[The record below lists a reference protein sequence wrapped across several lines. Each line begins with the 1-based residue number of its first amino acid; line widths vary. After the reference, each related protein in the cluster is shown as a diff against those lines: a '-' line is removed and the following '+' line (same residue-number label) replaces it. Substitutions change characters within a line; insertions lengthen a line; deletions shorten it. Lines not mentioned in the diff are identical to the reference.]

1 MSCLIE
7 TLEIRKLAESIPG
20 ETVQS
25 VLGLVALWQKRNN
38 KSIDEY
44 PSVEELTDFKSE
56 IRSSVMNWARTAP
69 NNYEI
74 STKGDKRFSALN
86 AKFRQGTIIDG
97 VDVSGRTIED
107 VYQSVIKKSR
117 KGQAPSKDSKLYRAP
132 VSSYSGNITPDA
144 NTIFVFG
151 SNPEGR
157 HSAGAAKVARE
168 KFGAIYGQGEG
179 LQGNAY
185 ALPTKDL
192 RVRENNSLRSIP
204 EGQIIESIK
213 KLYDAARQNSN
224 KQFKIAYRNTTTAS
238 LNGYTGLEMID
249 MFLKAGSI
257 PSNIVFSK
265 EWVDTGKFNLSKEA
279 LEDFSYYVGYFPLW
293 KEWARQNPELIEELR
308 QKSAGKILTDQFANT
323 RVSQARALAE
333 ILNSSLFNHGDL
345 SVDRSYPFETT
356 EISISEEQSRVD
368 LDFTPTKRRD
378 RVSLIARLFSN
389 EINKALQETNSIL
402 NKRIERASSEEERNE
417 LRREI
422 NGLNRFDVIEKI
434 TPAGL
439 FGRVFDIF
447 QSYVS
452 DSEDN
457 RVQAEL
463 DKINSSKGADRF
475 SNEDKLKAAQRRTE
489 YKTQEYK
496 KVLHNFNALAEE
508 TSSILRVTEGLLLN
522 LNYTAASDVNLNE
535 ENPEGIS
542 VIDQQD
548 DIFNK
553 EETFKEGWMTDYRR
567 VSNSESLTQAV
578 RKAINNIPKLDY
590 NGKREQ
596 DDLGFPRYLDPS
608 YVVYTL
614 LDKLSNMMTSED
626 MIPLLQE
633 LSQRRPWVK
642 QVIKV
647 LQKDED
653 LFSQF
658 YQNFRKNFT
667 SYWIQKEKAS
677 GNDTI
682 RQTINI
688 NKSEGYNYLI
698 NSWRD
703 NYDSGTELDPDSIYD
718 SNRELNQENA
728 KKGLGWTGA
737 LNNRFSNLDT
747 NSRIELMENDRIWN
761 SIMKLLR
768 MISIDTNPALIKTA
782 LTNIKTSEGIE
793 YTDPIMLLLPQ
804 LDIIFS
810 GVASGKVKTGDLI
823 NNFDSAYTSIAS
835 LIKDVGEDSF
845 ERSFR
850 DGDKSYFSYTN
861 PNYIGDLI
869 KQLNNTD
876 EKKFREFVNKE
887 YRPYWWFFKDG
898 EWRND
903 WLKQMINSKEIRKG
917 LKHKVVLS
925 SEFLTPQGRSKSEYS
940 GWDELEYTLILLTEY
955 FSEPENSKSNTKWAW
970 YHLPILSD
978 TASAEFIRFRKYE
991 SGIEYDEDGNELT
1004 YDDIILDK
1012 LVELVNQEYD
1022 RIMLV
1027 RQLDEEYQNGNHNVP
1042 FIANYNIARNRDGSI
1057 KSIGGAEFKFLP
1069 ALNSF
1074 RYEDGKLF
1082 VDKLG
1087 ELSRTG
1093 SGANVRSFIK
1103 DALREIMERGFEEEY
1118 NRWSSIG
1125 VLDGMRRV
1133 DSKYSSESRIREAL
1147 RNYYW
1152 NSKLATS
1159 QIIQLTT
1166 TDLAFY
1172 KDTVEFQKRF
1182 KEVDAPSLRLNTSS
1196 AYKGERVGRDFEKTI
1211 YLKDDEV
1218 SSSVIQD
1225 IVEIIMEKHNK
1236 GELSDYDTASILS
1249 KYGYTNYSTKN
1260 DRGEGINFV
1269 RIGDSIVETSHVNV
1283 SDAQAYRSLSS
1294 YRAILNMQGQWNDDM
1309 ERAYNNLKS
1318 GTWDISDFNIIWQT
1332 KKPFVYSQV
1341 RKETGINGY
1350 ENIKVP
1356 VQHKNSEFLLLA
1368 TSKPIGGVLGRSDKL
1383 RAINEFMEENDID
1396 VVQFESAVKVGKQ
1409 GIIDLSSV
1417 STFDET
1423 KEYLEKVTIKE
1434 GVEDPN
1440 VVHKVS
1446 YNHYGIQTLT
1456 PEHSVDATQSVGT
1469 QVRKLIAAD
1478 LPNNPSFRITVNGK
1492 QFTKEEWWKLYNEVI
1507 AENILDSYLRE
1518 SKHFEDP
1525 SGVEKI
1531 LHDNIRG
1538 NQRYGIDTLKSCTIN
1553 KQGEFNI
1560 PLFEPL
1566 ETQTV
1571 QNLLT
1576 SALKQNIT
1584 KQKTRGGALIQTS
1597 DYGITDKPK
1606 IVFEGTG
1613 KNKRIKY
1620 VECYMTA
1627 YSKAFFPILG
1637 KEGTHELDIDKKDL
1651 RTGKSLLDPKLRNLI
1666 GYRVPT
1672 ENAYS
1677 ILPLYIKGF
1686 LPQQNGSAIIL
1697 PDEVT
1702 AITGSDF
1709 DIDKDFIML
1718 YEFNIIE
1725 YDYTGAKKDFI
1736 AEQKVLETLAPL
1748 FKGGNILEDLAN
1760 IPIEFKEW
1768 FNDNRENYRL
1778 PVPRIEKVRYDFNK
1792 APKDN
1797 SLRARNNL
1805 LIDMMWGVLTHPD
1818 TASRILNPGS
1828 FDYQKRAARIVRILE
1843 MSSKKDLRSE
1853 LGLKEGSIIDYLMSL
1868 DLSVLNK
1875 MASIFSNRLDPLAPS
1890 TQTYFHRQNMTGAN
1904 LIGIYA
1910 NHNANHALMQYT
1922 RLELNE
1928 NGSFKLN
1935 GKTLT
1940 SLHSIMNDDKEYIS
1954 KNNAGYLNA
1963 SVDNAKDPVLADINQ
1978 NMFTADAT
1986 MLLSR
1991 LGYNPIEVGLLITQP
2006 IVKDMTQ
2013 TFFKTRGSSKELI
2026 MSQVLDEYQNK
2037 AALLGDISYDYF
2049 KGNDFS
2055 IEDLANDIMMFKE
2068 LDNMSSRSKINFYKR
2083 QTAVGY
2089 LFKRIMRD
2097 ADYLSNLVQST
2108 KFDTD
2113 RGGAGPTIAHTEIL
2127 MQRLSNFLE
2136 SIDMDEGFPLN
2147 GAEIIRNDISLDS
2160 SIEVLRDN
2168 IFRSP
2173 LPFIQA
2179 FYTLGIK
2186 QSERLLGKYF
2196 PQFTPSFREV
2206 IAALR
2211 NYTRT
2216 GILDAKTMNSIYNDL
2231 ITYIMSK
2238 TPFFGDEFAVSSKEK
2253 RKWFVTKFPQYFKE
2267 VVSKNEDIANLDFIK
2282 GLRVIR
2288 SDSSPVDVLVFRNA
2302 GRLNPSLKEKYTRDW
2317 ESLLYMDNPEAQKL
2331 ALDLIR
2337 YEYYRNGF
2345 AFGPSTFTHL
2355 APMSVKLAIPD
2366 YIDTLRSLLI
2376 NEDDYSDFVDQYV
2389 YNHLDNRAL
2398 VPMIPTGTTVKFTT
2412 DKGRLKSTVEFTIG
2426 PDSNTSDRKVV
2437 KDFVRI
2443 GSLTAY
2449 DFRNFIA
2456 KMHDGKI
2463 VYYRLEESS
2472 NDTAIYKRIFPLG
2485 VKNNFIEYEYGK
2497 DVEEIESIFSKDT
2510 EKYSDITSED
2520 DSTSL
2525 EDPSEGDSMESSNLR
2540 AEDQDLINKAFNEV
2554 YGTPLEGYTMED
2566 DILSI
2571 QPNTEYRDANGD
2583 VICGA
2588 MNIK

>member
-7 TLEIRKLAESIPG
+7 TPEIRKLAESTPG
-20 ETVQS
+20 ETIQS
-25 VLGLVALWQKRNN
+25 ILGLVALWQERNN

-44 PSVEELTDFKSE
+44 PSIEELASFKSE
-56 IRSSVMNWARTAP
+56 IRSS
-69 NNYEI
+69 
-74 STKGDKRFSALN
+74 
-86 AKFRQGTIIDG
+86 
-97 VDVSGRTIED
+97 
-107 VYQSVIKKSR
+107 
-117 KGQAPSKDSKLYRAP
+117 SKM
-132 VSSYSGNITPDA
+132 
-144 NTIFVFG
+144 
-151 SNPEGR
+151 
-157 HSAGAAKVARE
+157 
-168 KFGAIYGQGEG
+168 
-179 LQGNAY
+179 
-185 ALPTKDL
+185 
-192 RVRENNSLRSIP
+192 SI
-204 EGQIIESIK
+204 
-213 KLYDAARQNSN
+213 
-224 KQFKIAYRNTTTAS
+224 
-238 LNGYTGLEMID
+238 
-249 MFLKAGSI
+249 
-257 PSNIVFSK
+257 
-265 EWVDTGKFNLSKEA
+265 
-279 LEDFSYYVGYFPLW
+279 
-293 KEWARQNPELIEELR
+293 
-308 QKSAGKILTDQFANT
+308 
-323 RVSQARALAE
+323 
-333 ILNSSLFNHGDL
+333 
-345 SVDRSYPFETT
+345 YPFESPT
-356 EISISEEQSRVD
+356 ISINEEQARVD

-378 RVSLIARLFSN
+378 RVSLMARLFSN
-389 EINKALQETNSIL
+389 EIDMALQEMNSIL
-402 NKRIERASSEEERNE
+402 NERIERASSEEERDE
-417 LRREI
+417 LIGEI
-422 NGLNRFDVIEKI
+422 NGLNRFNVIEKI

-439 FGRVFDIF
+439 FSRVFNIF
-447 QSYVS
+447 QSYVN

-475 SNEDKLKAAQRRTE
+475 SDEDKLKAAQRRAE

-496 KVLHNFNALAEE
+496 KVLRNFNALAEE
-508 TSSILRVTEGLLLN
+508 TSSILRVTEGLVLN
-522 LNYTAASDVNLNE
+522 LNYTAASDANQNE
-535 ENPEGIS
+535 VNPEGIS
-542 VIDQQD
+542 IIDQQD
-548 DIFNK
+548 DVLNK
-553 EETFKEGWMTDYRR
+553 EETFKEGWMTDFRQ
-567 VSNSESLTQAV
+567 VSNNESLTQAV
-578 RKAINNIPKLDY
+578 RKAINKIPKLDY

-1125 VLDGMRRV
+1125 VLDGMSRV

-1260 DRGEGINFV
+1260 DRGEDINFV

-1651 RTGKSLLDPKLRNLI
+1651 RTGKPLLDPKLRNLI

-1718 YEFNIIE
+1718 YEFDIIE

-1748 FKGGNILEDLAN
+1748 FKEGNILEDLAN
-1760 IPIEFKEW
+1760 SPIEFKEW

-1843 MSSKKDLRSE
+1843 MSSEKDLRSE

-2160 SIEVLRDN
+2160 SIEALRDN

-2238 TPFFGDEFAVSSKEK
+2238 TPFFGDESAVSSKEK

-2426 PDSNTSDRKVV
+2426 PDSNPSDRKVV

-2472 NDTAIYKRIFPLG
+2472 NDTAVYKRIFPLG

>member
-475 SNEDKLKAAQRRTE
+475 SDEDKLKAAQRRAE

-614 LDKLSNMMTSED
+614 LDKLSSMVTSKD

-642 QVIKV
+642 QVIKL
-647 LQKDED
+647 LQKDET

-703 NYDSGTELDPDSIYD
+703 NYDSGTELDSDSIYGSD
-718 SNRELNQENA
+718 RELNQENA
-728 KKGLGWTGA
+728 KKGLEWTRA

-747 NSRIELMENDRIWN
+747 SSRIDLMENDRIWN

-768 MISIDTNPALIKTA
+768 MIGIDTNPALVKEA
-782 LTNIKTSEGIE
+782 LTNIKSSENVK
-793 YTDPIMLLLPQ
+793 YTDPIMLLFPQ

-810 GVASGKVKTGDLI
+810 GVASGEVKTGDLI

-835 LIKDVGEDSF
+835 LIKDVGEDAF

-869 KQLNNTD
+869 KQLNDTD
-876 EKKFREFVNKE
+876 ERRFKEFIDKE
-887 YRPYWWFFKDG
+887 YKPYWWFFKNE

-903 WLKQMINSKEIRKG
+903 WLNQIINSRDIRKG
-917 LKHKVVLS
+917 LKHKVVIS
-925 SEFLTPQGRSKSEYS
+925 SEFLTPQGRTKLEYS
-940 GWDELEYTLILLTEY
+940 SWDELEYTLILLTEY
-955 FSEPENSKSNTKWAW
+955 FSEPEDSRSNIKWAW

-978 TASAEFIRFRKYE
+978 AASAEFIRFRKYE

-1118 NRWSSIG
+1118 NRWNSIG
-1125 VLDGMRRV
+1125 VLDGMSRV

-1159 QIIQLTT
+1159 QIIQLAT

-1172 KDTVEFQKRF
+1172 KDMKEFQKRF
-1182 KEVDAPSLRLNTSS
+1182 KEVHAPSLRLNTSS
-1196 AYKGERVGRDFEKTI
+1196 TYKGERTGRDFERTI

-1218 SSSVIQD
+1218 VSSVIQD
-1225 IVEIIMEKHNK
+1225 IVEVIMEKHNK

-1260 DRGEGINFV
+1260 NRGENIQYV
-1269 RIGDSIVETSHVNV
+1269 KIGNSVVETSAVNV
-1283 SDAQAYRSLSS
+1283 ADAQAYRSLSS
-1294 YRAILNMQGQWNDDM
+1294 YRAILDMQGQWNDDM
-1309 ERAYNNLKS
+1309 ERAYNNLQS
-1318 GTWDISDFNIIWQT
+1318 GTWNAEDFNIIWQT
-1332 KKPFVYSQV
+1332 KKPFVYSQIG
-1341 RKETGINGY
+1341 KETG
-1350 ENIKVP
+1350 IKVP

-1368 TSKPIGGVLGRSDKL
+1368 VNKPIGGVLGKSDKL
-1383 RAINEFMEENDID
+1383 RAINEFMEENNID

-1409 GIIDLSSV
+1409 GVIDLNSV
-1417 STFDET
+1417 HSFNET
-1423 KEYLEKVTIKE
+1423 KEYLKNATIKNGIE
-1434 GVEDPN
+1434 NPN
-1440 VVHKVS
+1440 VVHKIS
-1446 YNHYGIQTLT
+1446 YEHYGIQTLT
-1456 PEHSVDATQSVGT
+1456 PEHSTDATQSVGT
-1469 QVRKLIAAD
+1469 QIRKLIAAD
-1478 LPNNPSFRITVNGK
+1478 MPDDPNFRVIVDGK
-1492 QFTKEEWWKLYNEVI
+1492 KLAKGEWWSLYNEVI
-1507 AENILDSYLRE
+1507 TENILDSYLKEAERF
-1518 SKHFEDP
+1518 KLP
-1525 SGVEKI
+1525 SSVEKI

-1538 NQRYGIDTLKSCTIN
+1538 DQRYGIDTLKSCTIN

-1566 ETQTV
+1566 ETQMI

-1576 SALKQNIT
+1576 STLKQSIT
-1584 KQKTRGGALIQTS
+1584 KQKTKGGSLIQAS

-1620 VECYMTA
+1620 IECYMPA
-1627 YSKAFFPILG
+1627 YSESFFSILG
-1637 KEGTHELDIDKKDL
+1637 KKGTHELDINKLDTEL
-1651 RTGKSLLDPKLRNLI
+1651 RIAI

-1677 ILPLYIKGF
+1677 MIPLYIKGF

-1697 PDEVT
+1697 PDE
-1702 AITGSDF
+1702 ITTIAGSDF
-1709 DIDKDFIML
+1709 DIDKVFIML
-1718 YEFNIIE
+1718 PEFDIIE
-1725 YDYTGAKKDFI
+1725 YDYARAKKDFKT
-1736 AEQKVLETLAPL
+1736 EQKVLETLAPL
-1748 FKGGNILEDLAN
+1748 FKEGNILEDLAN
-1760 IPIEFKEW
+1760 SPIEFKEW

-1843 MSSKKDLRSE
+1843 MSSEKDLRSE

-1875 MASIFSNRLDPLAPS
+1875 MASIFSNRLDPLAPG

-2127 MQRLSNFLE
+2127 MQRASNFIE
-2136 SIDMDEGFPLN
+2136 SIDADERFPLN
-2147 GAEIIRNDISLDS
+2147 GAKIIVDNIPLDS
-2160 SIEVLRDN
+2160 SVEVLRDN
-2168 IFRSP
+2168 ILKSP
-2173 LPFIQA
+2173 LPFLQA
-2179 FYTLGIK
+2179 FYTLGVK
-2186 QSERLLGKYF
+2186 QSENLLGKYF

-2206 IAALR
+2206 IDTLR
-2211 NYTRT
+2211 SYTRT
-2216 GILDAKTMNSIYNDL
+2216 GVLDAKTMNNIYNDL
-2231 ITYIMSK
+2231 IAYIMSK
-2238 TPFFGDEFAVSSKEK
+2238 TPFFGDEATVSSREK
-2253 RKWFVTKFPQYFKE
+2253 RRWFVTQFPQHFKE
-2267 VVSKNEDIANLDFIK
+2267 VISKNEDIANLDFIK

-2426 PDSNTSDRKVV
+2426 PDSNPSDRKVV
-2437 KDFVRI
+2437 KNFVRI

-2472 NDTAIYKRIFPLG
+2472 NDTAVYKRIFPLG

>member
-7 TLEIRKLAESIPG
+7 TPEIRKLAESTPG
-20 ETVQS
+20 ETIQS
-25 VLGLVALWQKRNN
+25 ILGLVALWQERNN

-44 PSVEELTDFKSE
+44 PSIEELASFKSE
-56 IRSSVMNWARTAP
+56 IRSS
-69 NNYEI
+69 
-74 STKGDKRFSALN
+74 
-86 AKFRQGTIIDG
+86 
-97 VDVSGRTIED
+97 
-107 VYQSVIKKSR
+107 
-117 KGQAPSKDSKLYRAP
+117 SKM
-132 VSSYSGNITPDA
+132 
-144 NTIFVFG
+144 
-151 SNPEGR
+151 
-157 HSAGAAKVARE
+157 
-168 KFGAIYGQGEG
+168 
-179 LQGNAY
+179 
-185 ALPTKDL
+185 
-192 RVRENNSLRSIP
+192 SI
-204 EGQIIESIK
+204 
-213 KLYDAARQNSN
+213 
-224 KQFKIAYRNTTTAS
+224 
-238 LNGYTGLEMID
+238 
-249 MFLKAGSI
+249 
-257 PSNIVFSK
+257 
-265 EWVDTGKFNLSKEA
+265 
-279 LEDFSYYVGYFPLW
+279 
-293 KEWARQNPELIEELR
+293 
-308 QKSAGKILTDQFANT
+308 
-323 RVSQARALAE
+323 
-333 ILNSSLFNHGDL
+333 
-345 SVDRSYPFETT
+345 YPFESPT
-356 EISISEEQSRVD
+356 ISINEEQARVD

-378 RVSLIARLFSN
+378 RVSLMARLFSN
-389 EINKALQETNSIL
+389 EIDMALQEMNSIL
-402 NKRIERASSEEERNE
+402 NERIERASSEEERDE
-417 LRREI
+417 LIGEI
-422 NGLNRFDVIEKI
+422 NGLNRFNVIEKI

-439 FGRVFDIF
+439 FSRVFNIF
-447 QSYVS
+447 QSYVN

-463 DKINSSKGADRF
+463 NRINSKKGADRF
-475 SNEDKLKAAQRRTE
+475 SDEDKLKAARRRAE

-496 KVLHNFNALAEE
+496 KVLRNFNALAEE
-508 TSSILRVTEGLLLN
+508 TSSILRVTEGLVLN
-522 LNYTAASDVNLNE
+522 LNYTAASDANQNE
-535 ENPEGIS
+535 VNPEGIS
-542 VIDQQD
+542 IIDQQD
-548 DIFNK
+548 DVLNK
-553 EETFKEGWMTDYRR
+553 EETFKEGWMTDFRQ
-567 VSNSESLTQAV
+567 VSNNESLTQAV
-578 RKAINNIPKLDY
+578 RKAINKIPKLDY

-596 DDLGFPRYLDPS
+596 DDLGFSRYLDPS

-1125 VLDGMRRV
+1125 VLDGMSRV

-1260 DRGEGINFV
+1260 DRGEDINFV

-1417 STFDET
+1417 NTFDET

-1651 RTGKSLLDPKLRNLI
+1651 RTGKPLLDPKLRNLI

-1718 YEFNIIE
+1718 YEFDIIE

-1736 AEQKVLETLAPL
+1736 AEQKVLETLASL
-1748 FKGGNILEDLAN
+1748 FKEGNILEDLAN
-1760 IPIEFKEW
+1760 SPIEFKEW

-1843 MSSKKDLRSE
+1843 MSSEKDLRSE

-1875 MASIFSNRLDPLAPS
+1875 MASIFSNRLDPLAPR

-2160 SIEVLRDN
+2160 SIEALRDN

-2426 PDSNTSDRKVV
+2426 PDSNPSDRKVV

-2472 NDTAIYKRIFPLG
+2472 NDTAVYKRIFPLG

>member
-7 TLEIRKLAESIPG
+7 TPEIRKLAESTPG
-20 ETVQS
+20 ETIQS
-25 VLGLVALWQKRNN
+25 ILGLVALWQERNN

-44 PSVEELTDFKSE
+44 PSIEELASFKSE
-56 IRSSVMNWARTAP
+56 IRSS
-69 NNYEI
+69 
-74 STKGDKRFSALN
+74 
-86 AKFRQGTIIDG
+86 
-97 VDVSGRTIED
+97 
-107 VYQSVIKKSR
+107 
-117 KGQAPSKDSKLYRAP
+117 SKM
-132 VSSYSGNITPDA
+132 
-144 NTIFVFG
+144 
-151 SNPEGR
+151 
-157 HSAGAAKVARE
+157 
-168 KFGAIYGQGEG
+168 
-179 LQGNAY
+179 
-185 ALPTKDL
+185 
-192 RVRENNSLRSIP
+192 SI
-204 EGQIIESIK
+204 
-213 KLYDAARQNSN
+213 
-224 KQFKIAYRNTTTAS
+224 
-238 LNGYTGLEMID
+238 
-249 MFLKAGSI
+249 
-257 PSNIVFSK
+257 
-265 EWVDTGKFNLSKEA
+265 
-279 LEDFSYYVGYFPLW
+279 
-293 KEWARQNPELIEELR
+293 
-308 QKSAGKILTDQFANT
+308 
-323 RVSQARALAE
+323 
-333 ILNSSLFNHGDL
+333 
-345 SVDRSYPFETT
+345 YPFESPT
-356 EISISEEQSRVD
+356 ISINEEQARVD

-378 RVSLIARLFSN
+378 RVSLMARLFSN
-389 EINKALQETNSIL
+389 EIDMALQEMNSIL
-402 NKRIERASSEEERNE
+402 NERIERASSEEERDE
-417 LRREI
+417 LIGEI
-422 NGLNRFDVIEKI
+422 NGLNRFNVIEKI

-439 FGRVFDIF
+439 FSRVFNIF
-447 QSYVS
+447 QSYVN

-463 DKINSSKGADRF
+463 NRINSKKGADRF
-475 SNEDKLKAAQRRTE
+475 SDEDKLKAARRRAE

-496 KVLHNFNALAEE
+496 KVLRNFNALAEE
-508 TSSILRVTEGLLLN
+508 TSSILRVTEGLVLN
-522 LNYTAASDVNLNE
+522 LNYTAASDANQNE
-535 ENPEGIS
+535 VNPEGIS
-542 VIDQQD
+542 IIDQQD
-548 DIFNK
+548 DVLNK
-553 EETFKEGWMTDYRR
+553 EETFKEGWMTDFRQ
-567 VSNSESLTQAV
+567 VSNNESLTQAV

-1125 VLDGMRRV
+1125 VLDGMSRV

-1260 DRGEGINFV
+1260 DRGEDINFV

-1576 SALKQNIT
+1576 SVLKQNIT

-1651 RTGKSLLDPKLRNLI
+1651 RTGKPLLDPKLRNLI

-1718 YEFNIIE
+1718 YEFDIIE

-1736 AEQKVLETLAPL
+1736 AEQKVLETLALL

-1760 IPIEFKEW
+1760 SPIEFKEW

-1778 PVPRIEKVRYDFNK
+1778 PVPRIKKVRYDFNK

-1991 LGYNPIEVGLLITQP
+1991 LGYNPIEVGLLMTQP

-2160 SIEVLRDN
+2160 SIEALRDN

-2238 TPFFGDEFAVSSKEK
+2238 TPFFGDESAVSSKEK

-2426 PDSNTSDRKVV
+2426 PDSNPSDRKVV

-2472 NDTAIYKRIFPLG
+2472 NDTAVYKRIFPLG

>member
-7 TLEIRKLAESIPG
+7 TPEIRKLAESTPG
-20 ETVQS
+20 ETIQS
-25 VLGLVALWQKRNN
+25 ILGLVALWQERNN

-44 PSVEELTDFKSE
+44 PSIEELASFKSE
-56 IRSSVMNWARTAP
+56 IRSS
-69 NNYEI
+69 
-74 STKGDKRFSALN
+74 
-86 AKFRQGTIIDG
+86 
-97 VDVSGRTIED
+97 
-107 VYQSVIKKSR
+107 
-117 KGQAPSKDSKLYRAP
+117 SKM
-132 VSSYSGNITPDA
+132 
-144 NTIFVFG
+144 
-151 SNPEGR
+151 
-157 HSAGAAKVARE
+157 
-168 KFGAIYGQGEG
+168 
-179 LQGNAY
+179 
-185 ALPTKDL
+185 
-192 RVRENNSLRSIP
+192 SI
-204 EGQIIESIK
+204 
-213 KLYDAARQNSN
+213 
-224 KQFKIAYRNTTTAS
+224 
-238 LNGYTGLEMID
+238 
-249 MFLKAGSI
+249 
-257 PSNIVFSK
+257 
-265 EWVDTGKFNLSKEA
+265 
-279 LEDFSYYVGYFPLW
+279 
-293 KEWARQNPELIEELR
+293 
-308 QKSAGKILTDQFANT
+308 
-323 RVSQARALAE
+323 
-333 ILNSSLFNHGDL
+333 
-345 SVDRSYPFETT
+345 YPFESPT
-356 EISISEEQSRVD
+356 ISINEEQARVD
-368 LDFTPTKRRD
+368 LDFTPIKRRD
-378 RVSLIARLFSN
+378 RVSLMARLFSN
-389 EINKALQETNSIL
+389 EIDMALQEMNSIL
-402 NKRIERASSEEERNE
+402 NERIERASSEEERDE
-417 LRREI
+417 LIGEI
-422 NGLNRFDVIEKI
+422 NGLNRFNVIEKI

-439 FGRVFDIF
+439 FSRVFNIF
-447 QSYVS
+447 QSYVN

-463 DKINSSKGADRF
+463 NRINSKKGADRF
-475 SNEDKLKAAQRRTE
+475 SDEDKLKAARRRAE

-496 KVLHNFNALAEE
+496 KVLRNFNALAEE
-508 TSSILRVTEGLLLN
+508 TSSILRVTEGLVLN
-522 LNYTAASDVNLNE
+522 LNYTAASDANQNE
-535 ENPEGIS
+535 VNPEGIS
-542 VIDQQD
+542 IIDQQD
-548 DIFNK
+548 DVLNK
-553 EETFKEGWMTDYRR
+553 EETFKEGWMTDFRQ
-567 VSNSESLTQAV
+567 VSNNESLTQAV

-596 DDLGFPRYLDPS
+596 DDLGFSRYLDPS

-1125 VLDGMRRV
+1125 VLDGMSRV

-1260 DRGEGINFV
+1260 DRGEDINFV

-1417 STFDET
+1417 NTFDET

-1576 SALKQNIT
+1576 SVLKQNIT

-1651 RTGKSLLDPKLRNLI
+1651 RTGKPLLDPKLRNLI

-1718 YEFNIIE
+1718 YEFDIIE

-1736 AEQKVLETLAPL
+1736 AEQKVLETLALL

-1760 IPIEFKEW
+1760 SPIEFKEW

-1778 PVPRIEKVRYDFNK
+1778 PVPRIKKVRYDFNK

-2160 SIEVLRDN
+2160 SIEALRDN

-2238 TPFFGDEFAVSSKEK
+2238 TPFFGDESAVSSKEK

-2426 PDSNTSDRKVV
+2426 PDSNPSDRKVV

-2472 NDTAIYKRIFPLG
+2472 NDTAVYKRIFPLG

>member
-7 TLEIRKLAESIPG
+7 TPEIRKLAESTPG
-20 ETVQS
+20 ETIQS
-25 VLGLVALWQKRNN
+25 ILGLVALWQERNN

-44 PSVEELTDFKSE
+44 PSVKELADFKSE
-56 IRSSVMNWARTAP
+56 IRSS
-69 NNYEI
+69 
-74 STKGDKRFSALN
+74 
-86 AKFRQGTIIDG
+86 
-97 VDVSGRTIED
+97 
-107 VYQSVIKKSR
+107 
-117 KGQAPSKDSKLYRAP
+117 SKM
-132 VSSYSGNITPDA
+132 
-144 NTIFVFG
+144 
-151 SNPEGR
+151 
-157 HSAGAAKVARE
+157 
-168 KFGAIYGQGEG
+168 
-179 LQGNAY
+179 
-185 ALPTKDL
+185 
-192 RVRENNSLRSIP
+192 SI
-204 EGQIIESIK
+204 
-213 KLYDAARQNSN
+213 
-224 KQFKIAYRNTTTAS
+224 
-238 LNGYTGLEMID
+238 
-249 MFLKAGSI
+249 
-257 PSNIVFSK
+257 
-265 EWVDTGKFNLSKEA
+265 
-279 LEDFSYYVGYFPLW
+279 
-293 KEWARQNPELIEELR
+293 
-308 QKSAGKILTDQFANT
+308 
-323 RVSQARALAE
+323 
-333 ILNSSLFNHGDL
+333 
-345 SVDRSYPFETT
+345 YPFESPT
-356 EISISEEQSRVD
+356 ISINEEQARVD
-368 LDFTPTKRRD
+368 LDFTPIKRRD
-378 RVSLIARLFSN
+378 RVSLMARLFSN
-389 EINKALQETNSIL
+389 EIDMALQEMNSIL
-402 NKRIERASSEEERNE
+402 NERIERASSEEERDE
-417 LRREI
+417 LIGEI
-422 NGLNRFDVIEKI
+422 NGLNRFNVIEKI

-439 FGRVFDIF
+439 FSRVFNIF
-447 QSYVS
+447 QSYVN

-463 DKINSSKGADRF
+463 NRINSRKGADRF
-475 SNEDKLKAAQRRTE
+475 SDEDKLKAARRRAE

-496 KVLHNFNALAEE
+496 KVLRNFNALAEE
-508 TSSILRVTEGLLLN
+508 TSSILRVTEGLVLN
-522 LNYTAASDVNLNE
+522 LNYTAASDANQNE
-535 ENPEGIS
+535 VNPEGIS
-542 VIDQQD
+542 IIDQQD
-548 DIFNK
+548 DVLNK
-553 EETFKEGWMTDYRR
+553 EETFKEGWMTDFRQ
-567 VSNSESLTQAV
+567 VSNNESLTQAV
-578 RKAINNIPKLDY
+578 RKAINKIPKLDY

-614 LDKLSNMMTSED
+614 LDKLSSMVTSKD

-642 QVIKV
+642 QVIKL
-647 LQKDED
+647 LQKDET

-667 SYWIQKEKAS
+667 YYWIQKEKSS
-677 GNDTI
+677 GDNTI

-688 NKSEGYNYLI
+688 NKVAGYNYLI

-703 NYDSGTELDPDSIYD
+703 NYDSGTELDSDSIYGSD
-718 SNRELNQENA
+718 RELNQENA
-728 KKGLGWTGA
+728 KKGLEWTRA

-747 NSRIELMENDRIWN
+747 SSRIDLMENDRIWN

-768 MISIDTNPALIKTA
+768 MIGIDTNPALVKEA
-782 LTNIKTSEGIE
+782 LTNIKSSENVK

-810 GVASGKVKTGDLI
+810 GVASGEVKTGDLI

-835 LIKDVGEDSF
+835 LIKDVGEDAF

-869 KQLNNTD
+869 KQLNDTD
-876 EKKFREFVNKE
+876 ERRFKEFIDKE
-887 YRPYWWFFKDG
+887 YKPYWWFFKNE

-903 WLKQMINSKEIRKG
+903 WLNQIINSRDIRKG
-917 LKHKVVLS
+917 LKHKVVIS
-925 SEFLTPQGRSKSEYS
+925 SEFLTPQGRTKLEYS
-940 GWDELEYTLILLTEY
+940 SWDELEYTLILLTEY
-955 FSEPENSKSNTKWAW
+955 FSEPEDSRSNIKWAW
-970 YHLPILSD
+970 YHLPILAD
-978 TASAEFIRFRKYE
+978 AASAEFIRSRKYE

-1118 NRWSSIG
+1118 NRWNSIG
-1125 VLDGMRRV
+1125 VLDGMSRV

-1159 QIIQLTT
+1159 QIIQLAT

-1172 KDTVEFQKRF
+1172 KDMKEFQKRF
-1182 KEVDAPSLRLNTSS
+1182 KEVHAPSLRLNTSS
-1196 AYKGERVGRDFEKTI
+1196 TYKGERTGRDFERTI

-1218 SSSVIQD
+1218 VSSVIQD
-1225 IVEIIMEKHNK
+1225 IVEVIMEKHNK

-1260 DRGEGINFV
+1260 NRGENIQYV
-1269 RIGDSIVETSHVNV
+1269 KIGNSVVETSAVNV
-1283 SDAQAYRSLSS
+1283 ADAQAYRSLSS
-1294 YRAILNMQGQWNDDM
+1294 YRAILDMQGQWNDDM
-1309 ERAYNNLKS
+1309 ERAYNNLQS
-1318 GTWDISDFNIIWQT
+1318 GTWNAEDFNIIWQT
-1332 KKPFVYSQV
+1332 KKPFVYSQIG
-1341 RKETGINGY
+1341 KETGINGY

-1368 TSKPIGGVLGRSDKL
+1368 VNKPIGGVLGKSDKL
-1383 RAINEFMEENDID
+1383 RAINEFMEENNID

-1409 GIIDLSSV
+1409 GVIDLNSV
-1417 STFDET
+1417 HSFNET
-1423 KEYLEKVTIKE
+1423 KEYLKNATIKNGIE
-1434 GVEDPN
+1434 NPN
-1440 VVHKVS
+1440 VVHKIS
-1446 YNHYGIQTLT
+1446 YEHYGIQTLT
-1456 PEHSVDATQSVGT
+1456 PEHSTDATQSVGT
-1469 QVRKLIAAD
+1469 QIRKLIAAD
-1478 LPNNPSFRITVNGK
+1478 MPDDPNFRVIVDGK
-1492 QFTKEEWWKLYNEVI
+1492 KLAKGEWWSLYNEVI
-1507 AENILDSYLRE
+1507 TENILDSYLKEAERF
-1518 SKHFEDP
+1518 KLP
-1525 SGVEKI
+1525 SSVEKI

-1538 NQRYGIDTLKSCTIN
+1538 DQRYGIDTLKSCTIN

-1566 ETQTV
+1566 ETQMI

-1576 SALKQNIT
+1576 STLKQSIT
-1584 KQKTRGGALIQTS
+1584 KQKTKGGSLIQAS

-1620 VECYMTA
+1620 IECYMPA
-1627 YSKAFFPILG
+1627 YSESFFSILG
-1637 KEGTHELDIDKKDL
+1637 KKGTHELDINKLDTEL
-1651 RTGKSLLDPKLRNLI
+1651 RIAI

-1677 ILPLYIKGF
+1677 MIPLYIKGF

-1697 PDEVT
+1697 PDE
-1702 AITGSDF
+1702 ITTIAGSDF
-1709 DIDKDFIML
+1709 DIDKVFIML
-1718 YEFNIIE
+1718 PEFDIIE
-1725 YDYTGAKKDFI
+1725 YDYARAKKDFK

-1748 FKGGNILEDLAN
+1748 FKEGNILEDLAN
-1760 IPIEFKEW
+1760 SPIEFKEW

-1843 MSSKKDLRSE
+1843 MSSEKDLRSE

-1875 MASIFSNRLDPLAPS
+1875 MASIFSNRLDPLAPG

-2127 MQRLSNFLE
+2127 MQRASNFIE
-2136 SIDMDEGFPLN
+2136 SIDADERFPLN
-2147 GAEIIRNDISLDS
+2147 GAKIIADNIPLDS
-2160 SIEVLRDN
+2160 SVEVLRDN
-2168 IFRSP
+2168 ILKSP
-2173 LPFIQA
+2173 LPFLQA
-2179 FYTLGIK
+2179 FYTLGVK
-2186 QSERLLGKYF
+2186 QSENLLGKYF

-2206 IAALR
+2206 IDTLR
-2211 NYTRT
+2211 SYTRT
-2216 GILDAKTMNSIYNDL
+2216 GVLDAKTMNNIYNDL
-2231 ITYIMSK
+2231 IAYIMSK
-2238 TPFFGDEFAVSSKEK
+2238 TPFFGDEATVSSREK
-2253 RKWFVTKFPQYFKE
+2253 RRWFVTQFPQHFKE
-2267 VVSKNEDIANLDFIK
+2267 VISKNEDIANLDFIK

-2426 PDSNTSDRKVV
+2426 PDSNPSDRKVV
-2437 KDFVRI
+2437 KNFVRI

-2472 NDTAIYKRIFPLG
+2472 NDTAVYKRIFPLG
-2485 VKNNFIEYEYGK
+2485 VKSNFIEYEYGK

>member
-7 TLEIRKLAESIPG
+7 TPEIRKLAESTPG
-20 ETVQS
+20 ETIQS
-25 VLGLVALWQKRNN
+25 ILGLVALWQERNN

-44 PSVEELTDFKSE
+44 PSIEELASFKSE
-56 IRSSVMNWARTAP
+56 IRSS
-69 NNYEI
+69 
-74 STKGDKRFSALN
+74 
-86 AKFRQGTIIDG
+86 
-97 VDVSGRTIED
+97 
-107 VYQSVIKKSR
+107 
-117 KGQAPSKDSKLYRAP
+117 SKM
-132 VSSYSGNITPDA
+132 
-144 NTIFVFG
+144 
-151 SNPEGR
+151 
-157 HSAGAAKVARE
+157 
-168 KFGAIYGQGEG
+168 
-179 LQGNAY
+179 
-185 ALPTKDL
+185 
-192 RVRENNSLRSIP
+192 SI
-204 EGQIIESIK
+204 
-213 KLYDAARQNSN
+213 
-224 KQFKIAYRNTTTAS
+224 
-238 LNGYTGLEMID
+238 
-249 MFLKAGSI
+249 
-257 PSNIVFSK
+257 
-265 EWVDTGKFNLSKEA
+265 
-279 LEDFSYYVGYFPLW
+279 
-293 KEWARQNPELIEELR
+293 
-308 QKSAGKILTDQFANT
+308 
-323 RVSQARALAE
+323 
-333 ILNSSLFNHGDL
+333 
-345 SVDRSYPFETT
+345 YPFESPT
-356 EISISEEQSRVD
+356 ISINEEQARVD

-378 RVSLIARLFSN
+378 RVSLMARLFSN
-389 EINKALQETNSIL
+389 EIDMALQEMNSIL
-402 NKRIERASSEEERNE
+402 NERIERASSEEERDE
-417 LRREI
+417 LIGEI
-422 NGLNRFDVIEKI
+422 NGLNRFNVIEKI

-439 FGRVFDIF
+439 FSRVFNIF
-447 QSYVS
+447 QSYVN

-463 DKINSSKGADRF
+463 NRINSKKGADRF
-475 SNEDKLKAAQRRTE
+475 SDEDKLKAARRRAE

-496 KVLHNFNALAEE
+496 KVLRNFNALAEE
-508 TSSILRVTEGLLLN
+508 TSSILRVTEGLVLN
-522 LNYTAASDVNLNE
+522 LNYTAASDANQNE
-535 ENPEGIS
+535 VNPEGIS
-542 VIDQQD
+542 IIDQQD
-548 DIFNK
+548 DVLNK
-553 EETFKEGWMTDYRR
+553 EETFKEGWMTDFRQ
-567 VSNSESLTQAV
+567 VSNNESLTQAV

-596 DDLGFPRYLDPS
+596 DDLGFSRYLDPS

-1125 VLDGMRRV
+1125 VLDGMSRV

-1260 DRGEGINFV
+1260 DRGEDINFV

-1576 SALKQNIT
+1576 SVLKQNIT

-1651 RTGKSLLDPKLRNLI
+1651 RTGKPLLDPKLRNLI

-1718 YEFNIIE
+1718 YEFDIIE

-1736 AEQKVLETLAPL
+1736 AEQKVLETLALL

-1760 IPIEFKEW
+1760 SPIEFKEW

-1843 MSSKKDLRSE
+1843 MSSEKDLRSE

-1991 LGYNPIEVGLLITQP
+1991 LGYNPIEVGLLMTQP

-2160 SIEVLRDN
+2160 SIEALRDN

-2238 TPFFGDEFAVSSKEK
+2238 TPFFGDESAVSSKEK

-2426 PDSNTSDRKVV
+2426 PDSNPSDRKVV

-2472 NDTAIYKRIFPLG
+2472 NDTAVYKRIFPLG

>member
-7 TLEIRKLAESIPG
+7 TPEIRKLAESTPG
-20 ETVQS
+20 ETIQS
-25 VLGLVALWQKRNN
+25 ILGLVALWQERNN

-44 PSVEELTDFKSE
+44 PSVKELADFKSE
-56 IRSSVMNWARTAP
+56 IRSS
-69 NNYEI
+69 
-74 STKGDKRFSALN
+74 
-86 AKFRQGTIIDG
+86 
-97 VDVSGRTIED
+97 
-107 VYQSVIKKSR
+107 
-117 KGQAPSKDSKLYRAP
+117 SKM
-132 VSSYSGNITPDA
+132 
-144 NTIFVFG
+144 
-151 SNPEGR
+151 
-157 HSAGAAKVARE
+157 
-168 KFGAIYGQGEG
+168 
-179 LQGNAY
+179 
-185 ALPTKDL
+185 
-192 RVRENNSLRSIP
+192 SI
-204 EGQIIESIK
+204 
-213 KLYDAARQNSN
+213 
-224 KQFKIAYRNTTTAS
+224 
-238 LNGYTGLEMID
+238 
-249 MFLKAGSI
+249 
-257 PSNIVFSK
+257 
-265 EWVDTGKFNLSKEA
+265 
-279 LEDFSYYVGYFPLW
+279 
-293 KEWARQNPELIEELR
+293 
-308 QKSAGKILTDQFANT
+308 
-323 RVSQARALAE
+323 
-333 ILNSSLFNHGDL
+333 
-345 SVDRSYPFETT
+345 YPFESPT
-356 EISISEEQSRVD
+356 ISINEEQARVD
-368 LDFTPTKRRD
+368 LDFTPIKRRD
-378 RVSLIARLFSN
+378 RVSLMARLFSN
-389 EINKALQETNSIL
+389 EIDMALQEMNSIL
-402 NKRIERASSEEERNE
+402 NERIERASSEEERDE
-417 LRREI
+417 LIGEI
-422 NGLNRFDVIEKI
+422 NGLNRFNVIEKI

-439 FGRVFDIF
+439 FSRVFNIF
-447 QSYVS
+447 QSYVN

-463 DKINSSKGADRF
+463 NRINSRKGADRF
-475 SNEDKLKAAQRRTE
+475 SDEDKLKAARRRAE

-496 KVLHNFNALAEE
+496 KVLRNFNALAEE
-508 TSSILRVTEGLLLN
+508 TSSILRVTEGLVLN
-522 LNYTAASDVNLNE
+522 LNYTAASDANQNE
-535 ENPEGIS
+535 VNPEGIS
-542 VIDQQD
+542 IIDQQD
-548 DIFNK
+548 DVLNK
-553 EETFKEGWMTDYRR
+553 EETFKEGWMTDFRQ
-567 VSNSESLTQAV
+567 VSNNESLTQAV
-578 RKAINNIPKLDY
+578 RKAINKIPKLDY

-614 LDKLSNMMTSED
+614 LDKLSSMVTSKD

-642 QVIKV
+642 QVIKL
-647 LQKDED
+647 LQKDET

-667 SYWIQKEKAS
+667 YYWIQKEKSS
-677 GNDTI
+677 GDNTI

-688 NKSEGYNYLI
+688 NKVEGYNYLI

-703 NYDSGTELDPDSIYD
+703 NYDSGTELDSDSIYGSD
-718 SNRELNQENA
+718 RELNQENA
-728 KKGLGWTGA
+728 KKGLEWTRA

-747 NSRIELMENDRIWN
+747 SSRIDLMENDRIWN

-768 MISIDTNPALIKTA
+768 MIGIDTNPALVKEA
-782 LTNIKTSEGIE
+782 LTNIKSSENVK

-810 GVASGKVKTGDLI
+810 GVASGEVKTGDLI

-835 LIKDVGEDSF
+835 LIKDVGEDAF

-869 KQLNNTD
+869 KQLNDTD
-876 EKKFREFVNKE
+876 ERRFKEFIDKE
-887 YRPYWWFFKDG
+887 YKPYWWFFKNE

-903 WLKQMINSKEIRKG
+903 WLNQIINSRDIRKG
-917 LKHKVVLS
+917 LKHKVVIS
-925 SEFLTPQGRSKSEYS
+925 SEFLTPQGRTKLEYS
-940 GWDELEYTLILLTEY
+940 SWDELEYTLILLTEY
-955 FSEPENSKSNTKWAW
+955 FSEPEDSRSNIKWAW

-978 TASAEFIRFRKYE
+978 VASAEFIRFRKYE

-1118 NRWSSIG
+1118 NRWNSIG
-1125 VLDGMRRV
+1125 VLDGMSRV

-1159 QIIQLTT
+1159 QIIQLAT

-1172 KDTVEFQKRF
+1172 KDMKEFQKRF
-1182 KEVDAPSLRLNTSS
+1182 KEVHAPSLRLNTSS
-1196 AYKGERVGRDFEKTI
+1196 TYKGERTGRDFERTI

-1218 SSSVIQD
+1218 VSSVIQD
-1225 IVEIIMEKHNK
+1225 IVEVIMEKHNK

-1260 DRGEGINFV
+1260 NRGENIQYV
-1269 RIGDSIVETSHVNV
+1269 KIGNSVVETSAVNV
-1283 SDAQAYRSLSS
+1283 ADAQAYRSLSS
-1294 YRAILNMQGQWNDDM
+1294 YRAILDMQGQWNDDM
-1309 ERAYNNLKS
+1309 ERAYNNLQS
-1318 GTWDISDFNIIWQT
+1318 GTWNAEDFNIIWQT
-1332 KKPFVYSQV
+1332 KKPFVYSQIG
-1341 RKETGINGY
+1341 KETGINGY

-1368 TSKPIGGVLGRSDKL
+1368 VNKPIGGVLGKSDKL
-1383 RAINEFMEENDID
+1383 RAINEFMEENNID

-1409 GIIDLSSV
+1409 GVIDLNSV
-1417 STFDET
+1417 HSFNET
-1423 KEYLEKVTIKE
+1423 KEYLKNATIKNGIE
-1434 GVEDPN
+1434 NPN
-1440 VVHKVS
+1440 VVHKIS
-1446 YNHYGIQTLT
+1446 YEHYGIQTLT
-1456 PEHSVDATQSVGT
+1456 PEHSTDAAQSVGT
-1469 QVRKLIAAD
+1469 QIRKLIAAD
-1478 LPNNPSFRITVNGK
+1478 MPDDPNFRVIVDGK
-1492 QFTKEEWWKLYNEVI
+1492 KLAKGEWWSLYNEVI
-1507 AENILDSYLRE
+1507 TENILDSYLKEAERF
-1518 SKHFEDP
+1518 KLP
-1525 SGVEKI
+1525 SSVEKI

-1538 NQRYGIDTLKSCTIN
+1538 DQRYGIDTLKSCTIN

-1566 ETQTV
+1566 ETQMI

-1576 SALKQNIT
+1576 STLKQSIT
-1584 KQKTRGGALIQTS
+1584 KQKTKGGSLIQAS

-1620 VECYMTA
+1620 IECYMPA
-1627 YSKAFFPILG
+1627 YSESFFSIPG
-1637 KEGTHELDIDKKDL
+1637 KKGTHELDINKLDTEL
-1651 RTGKSLLDPKLRNLI
+1651 RIAI

-1677 ILPLYIKGF
+1677 MIPLYIKGF

-1697 PDEVT
+1697 PDE
-1702 AITGSDF
+1702 ITTIAGSDF
-1709 DIDKDFIML
+1709 DIDKVFIML
-1718 YEFNIIE
+1718 PEFDIIE
-1725 YDYTGAKKDFI
+1725 YDYARAKKDFK

-1748 FKGGNILEDLAN
+1748 FKEGNILEDLAN
-1760 IPIEFKEW
+1760 SPIEFKEW

-1843 MSSKKDLRSE
+1843 MSSEKDLRSE

-2127 MQRLSNFLE
+2127 MQRASNFIE
-2136 SIDMDEGFPLN
+2136 SIDADERFPLN
-2147 GAEIIRNDISLDS
+2147 GAKIIVDNIPLDS
-2160 SIEVLRDN
+2160 SVEVLRDN
-2168 IFRSP
+2168 ILKSP
-2173 LPFIQA
+2173 LPFLQA
-2179 FYTLGIK
+2179 FYTLGVK
-2186 QSERLLGKYF
+2186 QSENLLGKYF

-2206 IAALR
+2206 IDTLR
-2211 NYTRT
+2211 SYTRT
-2216 GILDAKTMNSIYNDL
+2216 GVLDAKTMNNIYNDL
-2231 ITYIMSK
+2231 IAYIMSK
-2238 TPFFGDEFAVSSKEK
+2238 TPFFGDEATVSSREK
-2253 RKWFVTKFPQYFKE
+2253 RRWFVTQFPQHFKE
-2267 VVSKNEDIANLDFIK
+2267 VISKNEDIANLDFIK

-2426 PDSNTSDRKVV
+2426 PDSNPSDRKVV
-2437 KDFVRI
+2437 KNFVRI

-2472 NDTAIYKRIFPLG
+2472 NDTAVYKRIFPLG

>member
-7 TLEIRKLAESIPG
+7 TPEIRKLAESTPG
-20 ETVQS
+20 ETIQS
-25 VLGLVALWQKRNN
+25 ILGLVALWQERNN

-447 QSYVS
+447 QSYVN

-463 DKINSSKGADRF
+463 DRINSRKGADRF
-475 SNEDKLKAAQRRTE
+475 SDEDKLKAARRRAE

-496 KVLHNFNALAEE
+496 KVLRNFNALAEE
-508 TSSILRVTEGLLLN
+508 TSSILRVTEGLVLN
-522 LNYTAASDVNLNE
+522 LNYTAASDANQNE
-535 ENPEGIS
+535 VNPEGIS
-542 VIDQQD
+542 IIDQQD
-548 DIFNK
+548 DVLNK
-553 EETFKEGWMTDYRR
+553 EETFKEGWMTDFRQ
-567 VSNSESLTQAV
+567 VSNNESLTQAV
-578 RKAINNIPKLDY
+578 RKAINKIPKLDY

-614 LDKLSNMMTSED
+614 LDKLSSMVTSKD

-642 QVIKV
+642 QVIKL
-647 LQKDED
+647 LQKDET

-703 NYDSGTELDPDSIYD
+703 NYDSGTELDSDSIYGSD
-718 SNRELNQENA
+718 RELNQENA
-728 KKGLGWTGA
+728 KKGLGWTRA

-747 NSRIELMENDRIWN
+747 SSRIDLMENDRIWN

-768 MISIDTNPALIKTA
+768 MIGIDTNPALVKEA
-782 LTNIKTSEGIE
+782 LTNIKSSENVK

-823 NNFDSAYTSIAS
+823 NDFDSAYISIAN
-835 LIKDVGEDSF
+835 LIRDVGEDAF

-869 KQLNNTD
+869 KQLSDTD
-876 EKKFREFVNKE
+876 ERRFKEFIDKE
-887 YRPYWWFFKDG
+887 YKPYWWFFKN
-898 EWRND
+898 EKWRND
-903 WLKQMINSKEIRKG
+903 WLNQIINSKDIRKG
-917 LKHKVVLS
+917 LKHKVVIS
-925 SEFLTPQGRSKSEYS
+925 SEFLTPQGRTKSEYS
-940 GWDELEYTLILLTEY
+940 SWDELEYTLILLTEY
-955 FSEPENSKSNTKWAW
+955 FSEPEDSRSNIKWAW

-978 TASAEFIRFRKYE
+978 AASAEFIRFRKYE

-1118 NRWSSIG
+1118 NRWNSIG
-1125 VLDGMRRV
+1125 VLEEIKRV
-1133 DSKYSSESRIREAL
+1133 NSKYDSESRIREAL

-1159 QIIQLTT
+1159 QIIQLAT

-1172 KDTVEFQKRF
+1172 KDMKEFQKRF
-1182 KEVDAPSLRLNTSS
+1182 KEVHAPSLRLNTSS
-1196 AYKGERVGRDFEKTI
+1196 TYKGERTGRDFERTI

-1218 SSSVIQD
+1218 VSSVIQD
-1225 IVEIIMEKHNK
+1225 IVEVIMEKHNK

-1260 DRGEGINFV
+1260 NRGENIQYV
-1269 RIGDSIVETSHVNV
+1269 KIGNSVVETSAVNV
-1283 SDAQAYRSLSS
+1283 ADAQAYRSLSS
-1294 YRAILNMQGQWNDDM
+1294 YRAILDMQGQWNDDM
-1309 ERAYNNLKS
+1309 ERAYNNLQS
-1318 GTWDISDFNIIWQT
+1318 GTWNAEDFNIIWQT
-1332 KKPFVYSQV
+1332 KKPFVYSQIG
-1341 RKETGINGY
+1341 KETGINGY

-1368 TSKPIGGVLGRSDKL
+1368 VNKPIGGVLGKSDKL
-1383 RAINEFMEENDID
+1383 RAINEFMEENNID

-1409 GIIDLSSV
+1409 GVIDLNSV
-1417 STFDET
+1417 HSFNET
-1423 KEYLEKVTIKE
+1423 KEYLKNATIKNGIE
-1434 GVEDPN
+1434 NPN
-1440 VVHKVS
+1440 VVHKIS
-1446 YNHYGIQTLT
+1446 YEHYGIQTLT
-1456 PEHSVDATQSVGT
+1456 PEHSTDATQSVGT
-1469 QVRKLIAAD
+1469 QIRKLIAAD
-1478 LPNNPSFRITVNGK
+1478 MPDDPNFRVTVDGK
-1492 QFTKEEWWKLYNEVI
+1492 KLTKGEWWGLYNEVI
-1507 AENILDSYLRE
+1507 TENILDSYLKEAERF
-1518 SKHFEDP
+1518 KLP
-1525 SGVEKI
+1525 SSVEKI

-1538 NQRYGIDTLKSCTIN
+1538 DQRYGIDTLKSCTIN

-1566 ETQTV
+1566 ETQMIQT
-1571 QNLLT
+1571 LLT
-1576 SALKQNIT
+1576 STLKQSIT
-1584 KQKTRGGALIQTS
+1584 KQKTKGGSLIQAS

-1620 VECYMTA
+1620 IECYMPA
-1627 YSKAFFPILG
+1627 YSKSFFSILG
-1637 KEGTHELDIDKKDL
+1637 KKGTHELDINKLNTEL
-1651 RTGKSLLDPKLRNLI
+1651 RIAI

-1677 ILPLYIKGF
+1677 MIPLYIKGF

-1697 PDEVT
+1697 PDE
-1702 AITGSDF
+1702 ITTIAGSDF
-1709 DIDKDFIML
+1709 DIDKVFIML
-1718 YEFNIIE
+1718 PEFDIIE
-1725 YDYTGAKKDFI
+1725 YDYARAKKDFK
-1736 AEQKVLETLAPL
+1736 AEQKVLETLASL
-1748 FKGGNILEDLAN
+1748 FKEGNILEDLAN
-1760 IPIEFKEW
+1760 SPIEFKEW
-1768 FNDNRENYRL
+1768 FNDNRENCRL
-1778 PVPRIEKVRYDFNK
+1778 PVPRIKKVRYDFNK

-2037 AALLGDISYDYF
+2037 AELLGDISYDYF

-2055 IEDLANDIMMFKE
+2055 IKDLANDIMMFKE

-2127 MQRLSNFLE
+2127 MQRASNFIE
-2136 SIDMDEGFPLN
+2136 SIDADERFPLN
-2147 GAEIIRNDISLDS
+2147 GAKIIVDNIPLDS
-2160 SIEVLRDN
+2160 SVEVLRDN
-2168 IFRSP
+2168 ILKSP
-2173 LPFIQA
+2173 LPFLQA
-2179 FYTLGIK
+2179 FYTLGVK
-2186 QSERLLGKYF
+2186 QLENLLGKYF

-2206 IAALR
+2206 IDTLR
-2211 NYTRT
+2211 SYTRT
-2216 GILDAKTMNSIYNDL
+2216 GVLDAKTMNNIYNDL
-2231 ITYIMSK
+2231 IAYIMSK
-2238 TPFFGDEFAVSSKEK
+2238 TPFFGDEATVSSREK
-2253 RKWFVTKFPQYFKE
+2253 RRWFVTQFPQHFKE
-2267 VVSKNEDIANLDFIK
+2267 VISKNEDIANLDFIK

-2426 PDSNTSDRKVV
+2426 PDSNPSDRKVV
-2437 KDFVRI
+2437 KNFVRI

-2472 NDTAIYKRIFPLG
+2472 NDTAVYKRIFPLG

>member
-1 MSCLIE
+1 MSCLLE

-107 VYQSVIKKSR
+107 VYQSVIK

-475 SNEDKLKAAQRRTE
+475 SDEDKLKAAQRRAK

-508 TSSILRVTEGLLLN
+508 TGSILRVTEGLLLN

-542 VIDQQD
+542 VIDQHD

-614 LDKLSNMMTSED
+614 LDKLSSMVTSKD

-642 QVIKV
+642 QVIKL
-647 LQKDED
+647 LQKDET

-703 NYDSGTELDPDSIYD
+703 NYDSGTELDSDSIYGSD
-718 SNRELNQENA
+718 RELNQENA
-728 KKGLGWTGA
+728 KKGLEWTRA

-747 NSRIELMENDRIWN
+747 SSRIDLMENDRIWN

-768 MISIDTNPALIKTA
+768 MIGIDTNPALVKEA
-782 LTNIKTSEGIE
+782 LTNIKSSENVK
-793 YTDPIMLLLPQ
+793 YTDPIMLLFPQ

-810 GVASGKVKTGDLI
+810 GVASGEVKTGDLI

-835 LIKDVGEDSF
+835 LIKDVGEDAF

-869 KQLNNTD
+869 KQLNDTD
-876 EKKFREFVNKE
+876 ERRFKEFIDKE
-887 YRPYWWFFKDG
+887 YKPYWWFFKNE

-903 WLKQMINSKEIRKG
+903 WLNQIINSRDIRKG
-917 LKHKVVLS
+917 LKHKVVIS
-925 SEFLTPQGRSKSEYS
+925 SEFLTPQGRTKLEYS
-940 GWDELEYTLILLTEY
+940 SWDELEYTLILLTEY
-955 FSEPENSKSNTKWAW
+955 FSEPEDSRSNIKWAW

-978 TASAEFIRFRKYE
+978 AASAEFIRFRKYE

-1118 NRWSSIG
+1118 NRWNSIG
-1125 VLDGMRRV
+1125 VLDGMSRV

-1159 QIIQLTT
+1159 QIIQLAT

-1172 KDTVEFQKRF
+1172 KDMKEFQKRF
-1182 KEVDAPSLRLNTSS
+1182 KEVHAPSLRLNTSS
-1196 AYKGERVGRDFEKTI
+1196 TYKGERTGRDFERTI

-1218 SSSVIQD
+1218 VSSVIQD
-1225 IVEIIMEKHNK
+1225 IVEVIMEKHNK

-1260 DRGEGINFV
+1260 NRGENIQYVKTGNSV
-1269 RIGDSIVETSHVNV
+1269 VETSAVNV
-1283 SDAQAYRSLSS
+1283 ADAQAYRSLSS
-1294 YRAILNMQGQWNDDM
+1294 YRAILDMQGQWNDDM
-1309 ERAYNNLKS
+1309 ERAYNNLQS
-1318 GTWDISDFNIIWQT
+1318 GTWNAEDFNIIWQT
-1332 KKPFVYSQV
+1332 KKPFVYSQIG
-1341 RKETGINGY
+1341 KETGINGY

-1368 TSKPIGGVLGRSDKL
+1368 VNKPIGGVLGKSDKL
-1383 RAINEFMEENDID
+1383 RAINEFMEENNID

-1409 GIIDLSSV
+1409 GVIDLNSV
-1417 STFDET
+1417 HSFNET
-1423 KEYLEKVTIKE
+1423 KEYLKNATIKNGIE
-1434 GVEDPN
+1434 NPN
-1440 VVHKVS
+1440 VVHKIS
-1446 YNHYGIQTLT
+1446 YEHYGIQTLT
-1456 PEHSVDATQSVGT
+1456 PEHSTDATQSVGT
-1469 QVRKLIAAD
+1469 QIRKLIAAD
-1478 LPNNPSFRITVNGK
+1478 MPDDPNFRVIVDGK
-1492 QFTKEEWWKLYNEVI
+1492 KLAKGEWWSLYNEVI
-1507 AENILDSYLRE
+1507 TENILDSYLKEAERF
-1518 SKHFEDP
+1518 KLP
-1525 SGVEKI
+1525 SSVEKI

-1538 NQRYGIDTLKSCTIN
+1538 DQRYGIDTLKSCTIN

-1566 ETQTV
+1566 ETQMI

-1576 SALKQNIT
+1576 STLKQSIT
-1584 KQKTRGGALIQTS
+1584 KQKTKGGSLIQAS

-1620 VECYMTA
+1620 IECYMPA
-1627 YSKAFFPILG
+1627 YSESFFSILG
-1637 KEGTHELDIDKKDL
+1637 KKGTHELDINKLDTEL
-1651 RTGKSLLDPKLRNLI
+1651 RIAI

-1677 ILPLYIKGF
+1677 MIPLYIKGF

-1697 PDEVT
+1697 PDE
-1702 AITGSDF
+1702 ITTIAGSDF
-1709 DIDKDFIML
+1709 DIDKVFIML
-1718 YEFNIIE
+1718 PEFDIIE
-1725 YDYTGAKKDFI
+1725 YDYARAKKDFK

-1748 FKGGNILEDLAN
+1748 FKEGNILEDLAN
-1760 IPIEFKEW
+1760 SPIEFKEW

-1843 MSSKKDLRSE
+1843 MSSEKDLRSE

-1875 MASIFSNRLDPLAPS
+1875 MASIFSNRLDPLAPG

-2006 IVKDMTQ
+2006 VVKDMTQ

-2068 LDNMSSRSKINFYKR
+2068 LDNMSSKINFYKR

-2127 MQRLSNFLE
+2127 MQRASNFIE
-2136 SIDMDEGFPLN
+2136 SIDADERFPLN
-2147 GAEIIRNDISLDS
+2147 GAKIIVDNIPLDS
-2160 SIEVLRDN
+2160 SVEVLRDN
-2168 IFRSP
+2168 ILKSP
-2173 LPFIQA
+2173 LPFLQA
-2179 FYTLGIK
+2179 FYTLGVK
-2186 QSERLLGKYF
+2186 QSENLLGKYF

-2206 IAALR
+2206 IDTLR
-2211 NYTRT
+2211 SYTRT
-2216 GILDAKTMNSIYNDL
+2216 GVLDAKTMNNIYNDL
-2231 ITYIMSK
+2231 IAYIMSK
-2238 TPFFGDEFAVSSKEK
+2238 TPFFGDEATVSSREK
-2253 RKWFVTKFPQYFKE
+2253 RRWFVTQFPQHFKE
-2267 VVSKNEDIANLDFIK
+2267 VISKNEDIANLDFIK

-2337 YEYYRNGF
+2337 YEYYRNGS

-2355 APMSVKLAIPD
+2355 APMSVKLVIPD

-2426 PDSNTSDRKVV
+2426 PDSNPSDRKVV
-2437 KDFVRI
+2437 KNFVRT

-2472 NDTAIYKRIFPLG
+2472 NDTAVYKRIFPLG

>member
-1637 KEGTHELDIDKKDL
+1637 KEGTHEL
-1651 RTGKSLLDPKLRNLI
+1651 
-1666 GYRVPT
+1666 
-1672 ENAYS
+1672 
-1677 ILPLYIKGF
+1677 
-1686 LPQQNGSAIIL
+1686 
-1697 PDEVT
+1697 
-1702 AITGSDF
+1702 
-1709 DIDKDFIML
+1709 
-1718 YEFNIIE
+1718 
-1725 YDYTGAKKDFI
+1725 
-1736 AEQKVLETLAPL
+1736 
-1748 FKGGNILEDLAN
+1748 
-1760 IPIEFKEW
+1760 
-1768 FNDNRENYRL
+1768 
-1778 PVPRIEKVRYDFNK
+1778 
-1792 APKDN
+1792 
-1797 SLRARNNL
+1797 
-1805 LIDMMWGVLTHPD
+1805 
-1818 TASRILNPGS
+1818 
-1828 FDYQKRAARIVRILE
+1828 
-1843 MSSKKDLRSE
+1843 
-1853 LGLKEGSIIDYLMSL
+1853 
-1868 DLSVLNK
+1868 
-1875 MASIFSNRLDPLAPS
+1875 
-1890 TQTYFHRQNMTGAN
+1890 
-1904 LIGIYA
+1904 
-1910 NHNANHALMQYT
+1910 
-1922 RLELNE
+1922 
-1928 NGSFKLN
+1928 
-1935 GKTLT
+1935 
-1940 SLHSIMNDDKEYIS
+1940 
-1954 KNNAGYLNA
+1954 
-1963 SVDNAKDPVLADINQ
+1963 
-1978 NMFTADAT
+1978 
-1986 MLLSR
+1986 
-1991 LGYNPIEVGLLITQP
+1991 
-2006 IVKDMTQ
+2006 
-2013 TFFKTRGSSKELI
+2013 GSS
-2026 MSQVLDEYQNK
+2026 Y
-2037 AALLGDISYDYF
+2037 
-2049 KGNDFS
+2049 
-2055 IEDLANDIMMFKE
+2055 
-2068 LDNMSSRSKINFYKR
+2068 SS
-2083 QTAVGY
+2083 
-2089 LFKRIMRD
+2089 
-2097 ADYLSNLVQST
+2097 
-2108 KFDTD
+2108 
-2113 RGGAGPTIAHTEIL
+2113 
-2127 MQRLSNFLE
+2127 
-2136 SIDMDEGFPLN
+2136 
-2147 GAEIIRNDISLDS
+2147 
-2160 SIEVLRDN
+2160 
-2168 IFRSP
+2168 
-2173 LPFIQA
+2173 
-2179 FYTLGIK
+2179 
-2186 QSERLLGKYF
+2186 
-2196 PQFTPSFREV
+2196 
-2206 IAALR
+2206 
-2211 NYTRT
+2211 
-2216 GILDAKTMNSIYNDL
+2216 
-2231 ITYIMSK
+2231 
-2238 TPFFGDEFAVSSKEK
+2238 
-2253 RKWFVTKFPQYFKE
+2253 
-2267 VVSKNEDIANLDFIK
+2267 
-2282 GLRVIR
+2282 
-2288 SDSSPVDVLVFRNA
+2288 
-2302 GRLNPSLKEKYTRDW
+2302 
-2317 ESLLYMDNPEAQKL
+2317 
-2331 ALDLIR
+2331 
-2337 YEYYRNGF
+2337 
-2345 AFGPSTFTHL
+2345 
-2355 APMSVKLAIPD
+2355 
-2366 YIDTLRSLLI
+2366 
-2376 NEDDYSDFVDQYV
+2376 
-2389 YNHLDNRAL
+2389 
-2398 VPMIPTGTTVKFTT
+2398 
-2412 DKGRLKSTVEFTIG
+2412 
-2426 PDSNTSDRKVV
+2426 
-2437 KDFVRI
+2437 
-2443 GSLTAY
+2443 
-2449 DFRNFIA
+2449 
-2456 KMHDGKI
+2456 
-2463 VYYRLEESS
+2463 
-2472 NDTAIYKRIFPLG
+2472 
-2485 VKNNFIEYEYGK
+2485 
-2497 DVEEIESIFSKDT
+2497 
-2510 EKYSDITSED
+2510 
-2520 DSTSL
+2520 
-2525 EDPSEGDSMESSNLR
+2525 
-2540 AEDQDLINKAFNEV
+2540 
-2554 YGTPLEGYTMED
+2554 
-2566 DILSI
+2566 
-2571 QPNTEYRDANGD
+2571 
-2583 VICGA
+2583 
-2588 MNIK
+2588 

>member
-7 TLEIRKLAESIPG
+7 TPEIRKLAESTPG
-20 ETVQS
+20 ETIQS
-25 VLGLVALWQKRNN
+25 ILGLVALWQERNN

-44 PSVEELTDFKSE
+44 PSVKELADFKSE
-56 IRSSVMNWARTAP
+56 IRSS
-69 NNYEI
+69 
-74 STKGDKRFSALN
+74 
-86 AKFRQGTIIDG
+86 
-97 VDVSGRTIED
+97 
-107 VYQSVIKKSR
+107 
-117 KGQAPSKDSKLYRAP
+117 SKM
-132 VSSYSGNITPDA
+132 
-144 NTIFVFG
+144 
-151 SNPEGR
+151 
-157 HSAGAAKVARE
+157 
-168 KFGAIYGQGEG
+168 
-179 LQGNAY
+179 
-185 ALPTKDL
+185 
-192 RVRENNSLRSIP
+192 SI
-204 EGQIIESIK
+204 
-213 KLYDAARQNSN
+213 
-224 KQFKIAYRNTTTAS
+224 
-238 LNGYTGLEMID
+238 
-249 MFLKAGSI
+249 
-257 PSNIVFSK
+257 
-265 EWVDTGKFNLSKEA
+265 
-279 LEDFSYYVGYFPLW
+279 
-293 KEWARQNPELIEELR
+293 
-308 QKSAGKILTDQFANT
+308 
-323 RVSQARALAE
+323 
-333 ILNSSLFNHGDL
+333 
-345 SVDRSYPFETT
+345 YPFESPT
-356 EISISEEQSRVD
+356 ISINEEQARVD
-368 LDFTPTKRRD
+368 LDFTPIKRRD
-378 RVSLIARLFSN
+378 RVSLMARLFSN
-389 EINKALQETNSIL
+389 EIDMALQEMNSIL
-402 NKRIERASSEEERNE
+402 NERIERASSEEERDE
-417 LRREI
+417 LIGEI
-422 NGLNRFDVIEKI
+422 NGLNRFNVIEKI

-439 FGRVFDIF
+439 FSRVFNIF
-447 QSYVS
+447 QSYVN

-463 DKINSSKGADRF
+463 NRINSRKGADRF
-475 SNEDKLKAAQRRTE
+475 SDEDKLKAARRRAE

-496 KVLHNFNALAEE
+496 KVLRNFNALAEE
-508 TSSILRVTEGLLLN
+508 TSSILRVTEGLVLN
-522 LNYTAASDVNLNE
+522 LNYTAASDANQNE
-535 ENPEGIS
+535 VNPEGIS
-542 VIDQQD
+542 IIDQQD
-548 DIFNK
+548 DVLNK
-553 EETFKEGWMTDYRR
+553 EETFKEGWMTDFRQ
-567 VSNSESLTQAV
+567 VSNNESLTQAV
-578 RKAINNIPKLDY
+578 RKAINKIPKLDY

-614 LDKLSNMMTSED
+614 LDKLSSMVTSKD

-642 QVIKV
+642 QVIKL
-647 LQKDED
+647 LQKDET

-667 SYWIQKEKAS
+667 YYWIQKEKSS
-677 GNDTI
+677 GDNTI
-682 RQTINI
+682 RQAINI
-688 NKSEGYNYLI
+688 NKVEGYNYLI

-703 NYDSGTELDPDSIYD
+703 NYDSGTELDSDSIYGSD
-718 SNRELNQENA
+718 RELNQENA
-728 KKGLGWTGA
+728 KKGLEWTRA

-747 NSRIELMENDRIWN
+747 SSRIDLMENDRIWN

-768 MISIDTNPALIKTA
+768 MIGIDTNPALVKEA
-782 LTNIKTSEGIE
+782 LTNIKSSENVK

-810 GVASGKVKTGDLI
+810 GVASGEVKTGDLI

-835 LIKDVGEDSF
+835 LIKDVGEDAF

-869 KQLNNTD
+869 KQLNDTD
-876 EKKFREFVNKE
+876 ERRFKEFIDKE
-887 YRPYWWFFKDG
+887 YKPYWWFFKNE

-903 WLKQMINSKEIRKG
+903 WLNQIINSRDIRKG
-917 LKHKVVLS
+917 LKHKVVIS
-925 SEFLTPQGRSKSEYS
+925 SEFLTPQGRTKLEYS
-940 GWDELEYTLILLTEY
+940 SWDELEYTLILLTEY
-955 FSEPENSKSNTKWAW
+955 FSEPEDSRSNIKWAW

-978 TASAEFIRFRKYE
+978 VASAEFIRFRKYE

-1118 NRWSSIG
+1118 NRWNSIG
-1125 VLDGMRRV
+1125 VLDGMSRV

-1159 QIIQLTT
+1159 QIIQLAT

-1172 KDTVEFQKRF
+1172 KDMKEFQKRF
-1182 KEVDAPSLRLNTSS
+1182 KEVHAPSLRLNTSS
-1196 AYKGERVGRDFEKTI
+1196 TYKGERTGRDFERTI

-1218 SSSVIQD
+1218 VSSVIQD
-1225 IVEIIMEKHNK
+1225 IVEVIMEKHNK

-1260 DRGEGINFV
+1260 NRGENIQYV
-1269 RIGDSIVETSHVNV
+1269 KIGNSVVETSAVNV
-1283 SDAQAYRSLSS
+1283 ADAQAYRSLSS
-1294 YRAILNMQGQWNDDM
+1294 YRAILDMQGQWNDDM
-1309 ERAYNNLKS
+1309 ERAYNNLQS
-1318 GTWDISDFNIIWQT
+1318 GTWNAEDFNIIWQT
-1332 KKPFVYSQV
+1332 KKPFVYSQIG
-1341 RKETGINGY
+1341 KETGINGY

-1368 TSKPIGGVLGRSDKL
+1368 VNKPIGGVLGKSDKL
-1383 RAINEFMEENDID
+1383 RAINEFMEENNID

-1409 GIIDLSSV
+1409 GVIDLNSV
-1417 STFDET
+1417 HSFNET
-1423 KEYLEKVTIKE
+1423 KEYLKNATIKNGIE
-1434 GVEDPN
+1434 NPN
-1440 VVHKVS
+1440 VVHKIS
-1446 YNHYGIQTLT
+1446 YEHYGIQTLT
-1456 PEHSVDATQSVGT
+1456 PEHSTDATQSVGT
-1469 QVRKLIAAD
+1469 QIRKLIAAD
-1478 LPNNPSFRITVNGK
+1478 MPDDPNFRVIVDGK
-1492 QFTKEEWWKLYNEVI
+1492 KLAKGEWWSLYNEVI
-1507 AENILDSYLRE
+1507 TENILDSYLKEAERF
-1518 SKHFEDP
+1518 KLP
-1525 SGVEKI
+1525 SSVEKI

-1538 NQRYGIDTLKSCTIN
+1538 DQRYGIDTLKSCTIN

-1566 ETQTV
+1566 ETQMI

-1576 SALKQNIT
+1576 STLKQSIT
-1584 KQKTRGGALIQTS
+1584 KQKTKGGSLIQAS

-1620 VECYMTA
+1620 IECYMPA
-1627 YSKAFFPILG
+1627 YSESFFSILG
-1637 KEGTHELDIDKKDL
+1637 KKGTHELDINKLDTEL
-1651 RTGKSLLDPKLRNLI
+1651 RIAI

-1677 ILPLYIKGF
+1677 MIPLYIKGF

-1697 PDEVT
+1697 PDE
-1702 AITGSDF
+1702 ITTIAGSDF
-1709 DIDKDFIML
+1709 DIDKVFIML
-1718 YEFNIIE
+1718 PEFDIIE
-1725 YDYTGAKKDFI
+1725 YDYARAKKDFK

-1748 FKGGNILEDLAN
+1748 FKEGNILEDLAN
-1760 IPIEFKEW
+1760 SPIEFKEW

-1843 MSSKKDLRSE
+1843 MSSEKDLRSE

-2127 MQRLSNFLE
+2127 MQRASNFIE
-2136 SIDMDEGFPLN
+2136 SIDADERFPLN
-2147 GAEIIRNDISLDS
+2147 GAKIIVDNIPLDS
-2160 SIEVLRDN
+2160 SVEVLRDN
-2168 IFRSP
+2168 ILKSP
-2173 LPFIQA
+2173 LPFLQA
-2179 FYTLGIK
+2179 FYTLGVK
-2186 QSERLLGKYF
+2186 QSENLLGKYF

-2206 IAALR
+2206 IDTLR
-2211 NYTRT
+2211 SYTRT
-2216 GILDAKTMNSIYNDL
+2216 GVLDAKTMNNIYNDL
-2231 ITYIMSK
+2231 IAYIMSK
-2238 TPFFGDEFAVSSKEK
+2238 TPFFGDEATVSSREK
-2253 RKWFVTKFPQYFKE
+2253 RRWFVTQFPQHFKE
-2267 VVSKNEDIANLDFIK
+2267 VISKNEDIANLDFIK

-2426 PDSNTSDRKVV
+2426 PDSNPSDRKVV
-2437 KDFVRI
+2437 KNFVRI

-2472 NDTAIYKRIFPLG
+2472 NDTAVYKRIFPLG

>member
-7 TLEIRKLAESIPG
+7 TPEIRKLAESTPG
-20 ETVQS
+20 ETIQS
-25 VLGLVALWQKRNN
+25 ILGLVALWQERNN

-44 PSVEELTDFKSE
+44 PSVKELADFKSE
-56 IRSSVMNWARTAP
+56 IRSS
-69 NNYEI
+69 
-74 STKGDKRFSALN
+74 
-86 AKFRQGTIIDG
+86 
-97 VDVSGRTIED
+97 
-107 VYQSVIKKSR
+107 
-117 KGQAPSKDSKLYRAP
+117 SKM
-132 VSSYSGNITPDA
+132 
-144 NTIFVFG
+144 
-151 SNPEGR
+151 
-157 HSAGAAKVARE
+157 
-168 KFGAIYGQGEG
+168 
-179 LQGNAY
+179 
-185 ALPTKDL
+185 
-192 RVRENNSLRSIP
+192 SI
-204 EGQIIESIK
+204 
-213 KLYDAARQNSN
+213 
-224 KQFKIAYRNTTTAS
+224 
-238 LNGYTGLEMID
+238 
-249 MFLKAGSI
+249 
-257 PSNIVFSK
+257 
-265 EWVDTGKFNLSKEA
+265 
-279 LEDFSYYVGYFPLW
+279 
-293 KEWARQNPELIEELR
+293 
-308 QKSAGKILTDQFANT
+308 
-323 RVSQARALAE
+323 
-333 ILNSSLFNHGDL
+333 
-345 SVDRSYPFETT
+345 YPFESPT
-356 EISISEEQSRVD
+356 ISINEEQARVD
-368 LDFTPTKRRD
+368 LDFTPVKRRD
-378 RVSLIARLFSN
+378 RVSLMARLFSN
-389 EINKALQETNSIL
+389 EIDMALQEMNSIL
-402 NKRIERASSEEERNE
+402 NERIERASSEEERDE
-417 LRREI
+417 LIGEI
-422 NGLNRFDVIEKI
+422 NGLNRFNVIEKI

-439 FGRVFDIF
+439 FSRVFNIF
-447 QSYVS
+447 QSYVN

-463 DKINSSKGADRF
+463 NRINSRKGADRF
-475 SNEDKLKAAQRRTE
+475 SDEDKLKAARRRAE

-496 KVLHNFNALAEE
+496 KVLRNFNALAEE
-508 TSSILRVTEGLLLN
+508 TSSILRVTEGLVLN
-522 LNYTAASDVNLNE
+522 LNYTAASDANQNE
-535 ENPEGIS
+535 VNPEGIS
-542 VIDQQD
+542 IIDQQD
-548 DIFNK
+548 DVLNK
-553 EETFKEGWMTDYRR
+553 EETFKEGWTTDFRQ
-567 VSNSESLTQAV
+567 VSNNESLTQAV
-578 RKAINNIPKLDY
+578 RKAINKIPKLDY

-614 LDKLSNMMTSED
+614 LDKLSSMVTSKD

-642 QVIKV
+642 QVIKL
-647 LQKDED
+647 LQKDET

-667 SYWIQKEKAS
+667 YYWIQKEKSS
-677 GNDTI
+677 GDNTI

-688 NKSEGYNYLI
+688 NKVEGYNYLI

-703 NYDSGTELDPDSIYD
+703 NYDSGTELDSDSIYGSD
-718 SNRELNQENA
+718 RELNQENA
-728 KKGLGWTGA
+728 KKGLEWTRA

-747 NSRIELMENDRIWN
+747 SSRIDLMENDRIWN

-768 MISIDTNPALIKTA
+768 MIGIDTNPALVKEA
-782 LTNIKTSEGIE
+782 LTNIKSSENVK

-810 GVASGKVKTGDLI
+810 GVASGEVKTGDLI

-835 LIKDVGEDSF
+835 LIKDVGEDAF

-869 KQLNNTD
+869 KQLNDTD
-876 EKKFREFVNKE
+876 ERRFKEFIDKE
-887 YRPYWWFFKDG
+887 YKPYWWFFKNE

-903 WLKQMINSKEIRKG
+903 WLNQIINSRDIRKG
-917 LKHKVVLS
+917 LKHKVVIS
-925 SEFLTPQGRSKSEYS
+925 SEFLTPQGRTKLEYS
-940 GWDELEYTLILLTEY
+940 SWDELEYTLILLTEY
-955 FSEPENSKSNTKWAW
+955 FSEPEDSRSNIKWAW

-978 TASAEFIRFRKYE
+978 AASAEFIRFRKYE

-1118 NRWSSIG
+1118 NRWNSIG
-1125 VLDGMRRV
+1125 VLDGMSRV

-1159 QIIQLTT
+1159 QIIQLAT

-1172 KDTVEFQKRF
+1172 KDMKEFQKRF
-1182 KEVDAPSLRLNTSS
+1182 KEVHAPSLRLNTSS
-1196 AYKGERVGRDFEKTI
+1196 TYKGERTGRDFERTI

-1218 SSSVIQD
+1218 VSSVIQD
-1225 IVEIIMEKHNK
+1225 IVEVIMEKHNK

-1260 DRGEGINFV
+1260 NRGENIQYVKTGNSV
-1269 RIGDSIVETSHVNV
+1269 VETSAVNV
-1283 SDAQAYRSLSS
+1283 ADAQAYRSLSS
-1294 YRAILNMQGQWNDDM
+1294 YRAILDMQGQWNDDM
-1309 ERAYNNLKS
+1309 ERAYNNLQS
-1318 GTWDISDFNIIWQT
+1318 GTWNAEDFNIIWQT
-1332 KKPFVYSQV
+1332 KKPFVYSQIG
-1341 RKETGINGY
+1341 KETGINGY

-1368 TSKPIGGVLGRSDKL
+1368 VNKPIGGVLGKSDKL
-1383 RAINEFMEENDID
+1383 RAINEFMEENNID

-1409 GIIDLSSV
+1409 GVIDLNSV
-1417 STFDET
+1417 HSFNET
-1423 KEYLEKVTIKE
+1423 KEYLKNATIKNGIE
-1434 GVEDPN
+1434 NPN
-1440 VVHKVS
+1440 VVHKIS
-1446 YNHYGIQTLT
+1446 YEHYGIQTLT
-1456 PEHSVDATQSVGT
+1456 PEHSTDATQSVGT
-1469 QVRKLIAAD
+1469 QIRKLIAAD
-1478 LPNNPSFRITVNGK
+1478 MPDDPNFRVIVDGK
-1492 QFTKEEWWKLYNEVI
+1492 KLAKGEWWSLYNEVI
-1507 AENILDSYLRE
+1507 TENILDSYLKEAERF
-1518 SKHFEDP
+1518 KLP
-1525 SGVEKI
+1525 SSVEKI

-1538 NQRYGIDTLKSCTIN
+1538 DQRYGIDTLKSCTIN

-1566 ETQTV
+1566 ETQMI

-1576 SALKQNIT
+1576 STLKQSIT
-1584 KQKTRGGALIQTS
+1584 KQKTKGGSLIQAS

-1620 VECYMTA
+1620 IECYMPA
-1627 YSKAFFPILG
+1627 YSESFFSILG
-1637 KEGTHELDIDKKDL
+1637 KKGTHELDINKLDTEL
-1651 RTGKSLLDPKLRNLI
+1651 RIAI

-1677 ILPLYIKGF
+1677 MIPLYIKGF

-1697 PDEVT
+1697 PDE
-1702 AITGSDF
+1702 ITTIAGSDF
-1709 DIDKDFIML
+1709 DIDKVFIML
-1718 YEFNIIE
+1718 PEFDIIE
-1725 YDYTGAKKDFI
+1725 YDYARAKKDFK

-1748 FKGGNILEDLAN
+1748 FKEGNILEDLAN
-1760 IPIEFKEW
+1760 SPIEFKEW

-1843 MSSKKDLRSE
+1843 MSSEKDLRSE

-1875 MASIFSNRLDPLAPS
+1875 MASIFSNRLDPLAPG

-2127 MQRLSNFLE
+2127 MQRASNFIE
-2136 SIDMDEGFPLN
+2136 SIDADERFPLN
-2147 GAEIIRNDISLDS
+2147 GAKIIVDNIPLDS
-2160 SIEVLRDN
+2160 SVEVLRDN
-2168 IFRSP
+2168 ILKSP
-2173 LPFIQA
+2173 LPFLQA
-2179 FYTLGIK
+2179 FYTLGVK
-2186 QSERLLGKYF
+2186 QSENLLGKYF

-2206 IAALR
+2206 IDTLR
-2211 NYTRT
+2211 SYTRT
-2216 GILDAKTMNSIYNDL
+2216 GAKTMNNIYNDL
-2231 ITYIMSK
+2231 IAYIMSK
-2238 TPFFGDEFAVSSKEK
+2238 TPFFGDEATVSSREK
-2253 RKWFVTKFPQYFKE
+2253 RRWFVTQFPQHFKE
-2267 VVSKNEDIANLDFIK
+2267 VISKNEDIANLDFIK

-2426 PDSNTSDRKVV
+2426 PDSNPSDRKVV
-2437 KDFVRI
+2437 KNFVRT

-2472 NDTAIYKRIFPLG
+2472 NDTAVYKRIFPLG

>member
-151 SNPEGR
+151 SNPKGR

-475 SNEDKLKAAQRRTE
+475 SDEDKLKAAQRRAE

-614 LDKLSNMMTSED
+614 LDKLSSMVTSKD

-642 QVIKV
+642 QVIKL
-647 LQKDED
+647 LQKDET

-703 NYDSGTELDPDSIYD
+703 NYDSGTELDSDSIYGSD
-718 SNRELNQENA
+718 RELNQENA
-728 KKGLGWTGA
+728 KKGLEWTRA

-747 NSRIELMENDRIWN
+747 SSRIDLMENDRIWN

-768 MISIDTNPALIKTA
+768 MIGIDTNPALVKEA
-782 LTNIKTSEGIE
+782 LTNIKSSENVK
-793 YTDPIMLLLPQ
+793 YTDPIMLLFPQ

-810 GVASGKVKTGDLI
+810 GVASGEVKTGDLI

-835 LIKDVGEDSF
+835 LIKDVGEDAF

-869 KQLNNTD
+869 KQLNDTD
-876 EKKFREFVNKE
+876 ERRFKEFIDKE
-887 YRPYWWFFKDG
+887 YKPYWWFFKNE

-903 WLKQMINSKEIRKG
+903 WLNQIINSRDIRKG
-917 LKHKVVLS
+917 LKHKVVIS
-925 SEFLTPQGRSKSEYS
+925 SEFLTPQGRTKLEYS
-940 GWDELEYTLILLTEY
+940 SWDELEYTLILLTEY
-955 FSEPENSKSNTKWAW
+955 FSEPEDSRSNIKWAW

-978 TASAEFIRFRKYE
+978 AASAEFIRFRKYE

-1118 NRWSSIG
+1118 NRWNSIG
-1125 VLDGMRRV
+1125 VLDGMSRV

-1159 QIIQLTT
+1159 QIIQLAT

-1172 KDTVEFQKRF
+1172 KDMKEFQKRF
-1182 KEVDAPSLRLNTSS
+1182 KEVHAPSLRLNTSS
-1196 AYKGERVGRDFEKTI
+1196 TYKGERTGRDFERTI

-1218 SSSVIQD
+1218 VSSVIQD
-1225 IVEIIMEKHNK
+1225 IVEVIMEKHNK

-1260 DRGEGINFV
+1260 NRGENIQYV
-1269 RIGDSIVETSHVNV
+1269 KIGNSVVETSAVNV
-1283 SDAQAYRSLSS
+1283 ADAQAYRSLSS
-1294 YRAILNMQGQWNDDM
+1294 YRAILDMQGQWNDDM
-1309 ERAYNNLKS
+1309 ERAYNNLQS
-1318 GTWDISDFNIIWQT
+1318 GTWNAEDFNIIWQT
-1332 KKPFVYSQV
+1332 KKPFVYSQIG
-1341 RKETGINGY
+1341 KETGINGY

-1368 TSKPIGGVLGRSDKL
+1368 VNKPIGGVLGKSDKL
-1383 RAINEFMEENDID
+1383 RAINEFMEENNID

-1409 GIIDLSSV
+1409 GVIDLNSV
-1417 STFDET
+1417 HSFNET
-1423 KEYLEKVTIKE
+1423 KEYLKNATIKNGIE
-1434 GVEDPN
+1434 NPN
-1440 VVHKVS
+1440 VVHKIS
-1446 YNHYGIQTLT
+1446 YEHYGIQTLT
-1456 PEHSVDATQSVGT
+1456 PEHSTDATQSVGT
-1469 QVRKLIAAD
+1469 QIRKLIAAD
-1478 LPNNPSFRITVNGK
+1478 MPDDPNFRVIVDGK
-1492 QFTKEEWWKLYNEVI
+1492 KLAKGEWWSLYNEVI
-1507 AENILDSYLRE
+1507 TENILDSYLKEAERF
-1518 SKHFEDP
+1518 KLP
-1525 SGVEKI
+1525 SSVEKI

-1538 NQRYGIDTLKSCTIN
+1538 DQRYGIDTLKSCTIN

-1566 ETQTV
+1566 ETQMI

-1576 SALKQNIT
+1576 STLKQSIT
-1584 KQKTRGGALIQTS
+1584 KQKTKGGSLIQAS

-1620 VECYMTA
+1620 IECYMPA
-1627 YSKAFFPILG
+1627 YSESFFSILG
-1637 KEGTHELDIDKKDL
+1637 KKGTHELDINKLDTEL
-1651 RTGKSLLDPKLRNLI
+1651 RIAI

-1677 ILPLYIKGF
+1677 MIPLYIKGF

-1697 PDEVT
+1697 PDE
-1702 AITGSDF
+1702 ITTIAGSDF
-1709 DIDKDFIML
+1709 DIDKVFIML
-1718 YEFNIIE
+1718 PEFDIIE
-1725 YDYTGAKKDFI
+1725 YDYARAKKDFK

-1748 FKGGNILEDLAN
+1748 FKEGNILEDLAN
-1760 IPIEFKEW
+1760 SPIEFKEW

-1843 MSSKKDLRSE
+1843 MSSEKDLRSE

-2127 MQRLSNFLE
+2127 MQRASNFIE
-2136 SIDMDEGFPLN
+2136 SIDADERFPLN
-2147 GAEIIRNDISLDS
+2147 GAKIIVDNIPLDS
-2160 SIEVLRDN
+2160 SVEVLRDN
-2168 IFRSP
+2168 ILKSP
-2173 LPFIQA
+2173 LPFLQA
-2179 FYTLGIK
+2179 FYTLGVK
-2186 QSERLLGKYF
+2186 QSENLLGKYF

-2206 IAALR
+2206 IDTLR
-2211 NYTRT
+2211 SYTRT
-2216 GILDAKTMNSIYNDL
+2216 GVLDAKTMNNIYNDL
-2231 ITYIMSK
+2231 IAYIMSK
-2238 TPFFGDEFAVSSKEK
+2238 TPFFGDEATVSSREK
-2253 RKWFVTKFPQYFKE
+2253 RRWFVTQFPQHFKE
-2267 VVSKNEDIANLDFIK
+2267 VISKNEDIANLDFIK

-2426 PDSNTSDRKVV
+2426 PDSNPSDRKVV
-2437 KDFVRI
+2437 KNFVRI

-2472 NDTAIYKRIFPLG
+2472 NDTAVYKRIFPLG

>member
-7 TLEIRKLAESIPG
+7 TPEIRKLAESTPG
-20 ETVQS
+20 ETIQS
-25 VLGLVALWQKRNN
+25 ILGLVALWQERNN

-44 PSVEELTDFKSE
+44 PSIEELASFKSE
-56 IRSSVMNWARTAP
+56 IRSS
-69 NNYEI
+69 
-74 STKGDKRFSALN
+74 
-86 AKFRQGTIIDG
+86 
-97 VDVSGRTIED
+97 
-107 VYQSVIKKSR
+107 
-117 KGQAPSKDSKLYRAP
+117 SKM
-132 VSSYSGNITPDA
+132 
-144 NTIFVFG
+144 
-151 SNPEGR
+151 
-157 HSAGAAKVARE
+157 
-168 KFGAIYGQGEG
+168 
-179 LQGNAY
+179 
-185 ALPTKDL
+185 
-192 RVRENNSLRSIP
+192 SI
-204 EGQIIESIK
+204 
-213 KLYDAARQNSN
+213 
-224 KQFKIAYRNTTTAS
+224 
-238 LNGYTGLEMID
+238 
-249 MFLKAGSI
+249 
-257 PSNIVFSK
+257 
-265 EWVDTGKFNLSKEA
+265 
-279 LEDFSYYVGYFPLW
+279 
-293 KEWARQNPELIEELR
+293 
-308 QKSAGKILTDQFANT
+308 
-323 RVSQARALAE
+323 
-333 ILNSSLFNHGDL
+333 
-345 SVDRSYPFETT
+345 YPFESPT
-356 EISISEEQSRVD
+356 ISINEEQARVD

-378 RVSLIARLFSN
+378 RVSLMARLFSN
-389 EINKALQETNSIL
+389 EIDMALQEMNSIL
-402 NKRIERASSEEERNE
+402 NERIERASSEEERDE
-417 LRREI
+417 LIGEI
-422 NGLNRFDVIEKI
+422 NGLNRFNVIEKI

-439 FGRVFDIF
+439 FSRVFNIF
-447 QSYVS
+447 QSYVN

-463 DKINSSKGADRF
+463 NRINSKKGADRF
-475 SNEDKLKAAQRRTE
+475 SDEDKLKAARRRAE

-496 KVLHNFNALAEE
+496 KVLRNFNALAEE
-508 TSSILRVTEGLLLN
+508 TSSILRVTEGLVLN
-522 LNYTAASDVNLNE
+522 LNYTAASDANQNE
-535 ENPEGIS
+535 VNPEGIS
-542 VIDQQD
+542 IIDQQD
-548 DIFNK
+548 DVLNK
-553 EETFKEGWMTDYRR
+553 EETFKEGWMTDFRQ
-567 VSNSESLTQAV
+567 VSNNESLTQAV

-596 DDLGFPRYLDPS
+596 DDLGFSRYLDPS

-1125 VLDGMRRV
+1125 VLDGMSRV

-1260 DRGEGINFV
+1260 DRGEDINFV

-1417 STFDET
+1417 NTFDET

-1651 RTGKSLLDPKLRNLI
+1651 RTGKPLLDPKLRNLI

-1718 YEFNIIE
+1718 YEFDIIE

-1736 AEQKVLETLAPL
+1736 AEQKVLETLALL

-1760 IPIEFKEW
+1760 SPIEFKEW

-1778 PVPRIEKVRYDFNK
+1778 PVPRIKKVRYDFNK

-1843 MSSKKDLRSE
+1843 MSSEKDLRSE

-1991 LGYNPIEVGLLITQP
+1991 LGYNPIEVGLLMTQP

-2160 SIEVLRDN
+2160 SIEALRDN

-2238 TPFFGDEFAVSSKEK
+2238 TPFFGDESAVSSKEK

-2426 PDSNTSDRKVV
+2426 PDSNPSDRKVV

-2472 NDTAIYKRIFPLG
+2472 NDTAVYKRIFPLG

>member
-7 TLEIRKLAESIPG
+7 TPEIRKLAESTPG
-20 ETVQS
+20 ETIQS
-25 VLGLVALWQKRNN
+25 ILGLVALWQERNN

-44 PSVEELTDFKSE
+44 PSIEELASFKSE
-56 IRSSVMNWARTAP
+56 IRSS
-69 NNYEI
+69 
-74 STKGDKRFSALN
+74 
-86 AKFRQGTIIDG
+86 
-97 VDVSGRTIED
+97 
-107 VYQSVIKKSR
+107 
-117 KGQAPSKDSKLYRAP
+117 SKM
-132 VSSYSGNITPDA
+132 
-144 NTIFVFG
+144 
-151 SNPEGR
+151 
-157 HSAGAAKVARE
+157 
-168 KFGAIYGQGEG
+168 
-179 LQGNAY
+179 
-185 ALPTKDL
+185 
-192 RVRENNSLRSIP
+192 SI
-204 EGQIIESIK
+204 
-213 KLYDAARQNSN
+213 
-224 KQFKIAYRNTTTAS
+224 
-238 LNGYTGLEMID
+238 
-249 MFLKAGSI
+249 
-257 PSNIVFSK
+257 
-265 EWVDTGKFNLSKEA
+265 
-279 LEDFSYYVGYFPLW
+279 
-293 KEWARQNPELIEELR
+293 
-308 QKSAGKILTDQFANT
+308 
-323 RVSQARALAE
+323 
-333 ILNSSLFNHGDL
+333 
-345 SVDRSYPFETT
+345 YPFESPT
-356 EISISEEQSRVD
+356 ISINEEQARVD

-378 RVSLIARLFSN
+378 RVSLMARLFSN
-389 EINKALQETNSIL
+389 EIDMALQEMNSIL
-402 NKRIERASSEEERNE
+402 NERIERASSEEERDE
-417 LRREI
+417 LIGEI
-422 NGLNRFDVIEKI
+422 NGLNRFNVIEKI

-439 FGRVFDIF
+439 FSRVFNIF
-447 QSYVS
+447 QSYVN

-463 DKINSSKGADRF
+463 NRINSKKGADRF
-475 SNEDKLKAAQRRTE
+475 SDEDKLKAARRRAE

-496 KVLHNFNALAEE
+496 KVLRNFNALAEE
-508 TSSILRVTEGLLLN
+508 TSSILRVTEGLVLN
-522 LNYTAASDVNLNE
+522 LNYTAASDANQNE
-535 ENPEGIS
+535 VNPEGIS
-542 VIDQQD
+542 IIDQQD
-548 DIFNK
+548 DVLNK
-553 EETFKEGWMTDYRR
+553 EETFKEGWMADFRQ
-567 VSNSESLTQAV
+567 VSNNESLTQAV
-578 RKAINNIPKLDY
+578 RKAINKIPKLDY

-596 DDLGFPRYLDPS
+596 DDLGFSRYLDPS

-642 QVIKV
+642 QVIKL
-647 LQKDED
+647 LQKDET

-667 SYWIQKEKAS
+667 YYWIQKEKAS

-823 NNFDSAYTSIAS
+823 NNFDSTYTSIAS

-1125 VLDGMRRV
+1125 VLDGMSRV

-1260 DRGEGINFV
+1260 DRGEDINFV

-1417 STFDET
+1417 NTFDET

-1651 RTGKSLLDPKLRNLI
+1651 RTGKPLLDPKLRNLI

-1718 YEFNIIE
+1718 YEFDIIE

-1736 AEQKVLETLAPL
+1736 AEQKVLETLALL

-1760 IPIEFKEW
+1760 SPIEFKEW

-1778 PVPRIEKVRYDFNK
+1778 PVPRIKKVRYDFNK

-1843 MSSKKDLRSE
+1843 MSSEKDLRSE

-1991 LGYNPIEVGLLITQP
+1991 LGYNPIEVGLLMTQP

-2160 SIEVLRDN
+2160 SIEALRDN

-2238 TPFFGDEFAVSSKEK
+2238 TPFFGDESAVSSKEK

-2426 PDSNTSDRKVV
+2426 PDSNPSDRKVV
-2437 KDFVRI
+2437 KNFVRI

-2472 NDTAIYKRIFPLG
+2472 NDTAVYKRIFPLG